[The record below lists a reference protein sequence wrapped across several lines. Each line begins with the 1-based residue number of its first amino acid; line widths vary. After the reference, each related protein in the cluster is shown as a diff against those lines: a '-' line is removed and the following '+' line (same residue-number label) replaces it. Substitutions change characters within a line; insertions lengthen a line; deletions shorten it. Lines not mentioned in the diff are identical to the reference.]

1 MKKMMKKIWACL
13 LACTMI
19 VTMLPGL
26 MVNVKAATSYELR
39 IGDTEVTDENLSGAG
54 WSYDPSTKT
63 LTLDGLNCQKSKVG
77 EGVIHSYRDLNLVL
91 KNKNKIENLASAL
104 SGNWQSG
111 IRVNGKLT
119 ISGSGSLITTGGTG
133 YTSHGISVNSLI
145 INSGTITATG
155 QEAEGSSGIYA
166 RNGVTINGGKLIAQA
181 STSSGG
187 SSRGIEC
194 GGTFTLNGGNV
205 TASADG
211 ATENSYGLQAG
222 STAKFEYGTIHLKG
236 ITAAY
241 KANKISS
248 SSKTYDFSMK
258 KTVTDSD
265 FTFTAPKDLIYD
277 GKEKAATVT
286 GKDGIACGNITV
298 KYYNENGQL
307 MTETPKAV
315 GTYTVKA
322 DISGNDEYNEI
333 SNVTNSK
340 WIFTISYGTATKD
353 MYSTTGISAN
363 GWAKGTVTVRAASGY
378 TIGKTSDLFEE
389 SIGFSTNETERVF
402 YIKDTG
408 TGKVYKGSIDY
419 KLDTKAPVISGIE
432 SATEYQDSA
441 RFTVSDA
448 DSGLA
453 DVKDG
458 ETSLGNSGTY
468 ELTTDGVH
476 TITAVDIAGNSTTQV
491 VKVCAD
497 HKYPNIKYEW
507 NEDNSKCKAS
517 AECTDC
523 GKKVNETVD
532 AKASITKQQSCTD
545 AEITTYTATFTNNIF
560 ATQTTG
566 KQTKGALG
574 HTQNADDGDCTTAVT
589 CKRCDYVFIP
599 AKEHDFSGEWQSDQT
614 GHWKACKNDGCTK
627 VDKKA
632 HTANI
637 TEPTENEDQI
647 CTECGW
653 IIANK
658 LGHLHKR
665 HLEYV
670 KAKEVTCTEDGNK
683 AYYICKEDKKCFAD
697 ENATNELNESDIVIK
712 ASGHDYGDPV
722 YTWSKDH
729 TTCTATIICKKCKDV
744 KAKEEV
750 KTTSEVTKQQ
760 SEKQAE
766 ITTYTAT
773 FTNEAFATQT
783 KEVQT
788 KAVAKPKA
796 DGNKI
801 NVKANKL
808 TLNSKFSIKTGKS
821 IKVRWGKVKG
831 ADGYD
836 VYLSYCGKD
845 KMTLVRSTKS
855 SSVTISKLDKKKI
868 NQKNNVKCYVVAYK
882 IVKGKKQEIGKT
894 NLFHAVG
901 RKNKSETEPKNIRL
915 KKTSYVLATGKTAKI
930 KASIVRKNKKL
941 PVIAH
946 TEKIR
951 YATSNAKVATVS
963 KEGKIT
969 AKKKGTCYVYVY
981 AINGCAKKVKVT
993 VK

>member
-91 KNKNKIENLASAL
+91 KNENKIENLASAL

-248 SSKTYDFSMK
+248 SSKTYDFSKK

-363 GWAKGTVTVRAASGY
+363 GWAKGAVTVRAASGY

-458 ETSLGNSGTY
+458 ETSL
-468 ELTTDGVH
+468 
-476 TITAVDIAGNSTTQV
+476 
-491 VKVCAD
+491 
-497 HKYPNIKYEW
+497 
-507 NEDNSKCKAS
+507 
-517 AECTDC
+517 
-523 GKKVNETVD
+523 VN
-532 AKASITKQQSCTD
+532 
-545 AEITTYTATFTNNIF
+545 N
-560 ATQTTG
+560 
-566 KQTKGALG
+566 LG
-574 HTQNADDGDCTTAVT
+574 L
-589 CKRCDYVFIP
+589 I
-599 AKEHDFSGEWQSDQT
+599 
-614 GHWKACKNDGCTK
+614 
-627 VDKKA
+627 
-632 HTANI
+632 
-637 TEPTENEDQI
+637 EPSV
-647 CTECGW
+647 
-653 IIANK
+653 
-658 LGHLHKR
+658 R
-665 HLEYV
+665 H
-670 KAKEVTCTEDGNK
+670 G
-683 AYYICKEDKKCFAD
+683 
-697 ENATNELNESDIVIK
+697 
-712 ASGHDYGDPV
+712 
-722 YTWSKDH
+722 
-729 TTCTATIICKKCKDV
+729 
-744 KAKEEV
+744 
-750 KTTSEVTKQQ
+750 
-760 SEKQAE
+760 
-766 ITTYTAT
+766 
-773 FTNEAFATQT
+773 
-783 KEVQT
+783 
-788 KAVAKPKA
+788 
-796 DGNKI
+796 
-801 NVKANKL
+801 
-808 TLNSKFSIKTGKS
+808 
-821 IKVRWGKVKG
+821 
-831 ADGYD
+831 
-836 VYLSYCGKD
+836 
-845 KMTLVRSTKS
+845 
-855 SSVTISKLDKKKI
+855 
-868 NQKNNVKCYVVAYK
+868 
-882 IVKGKKQEIGKT
+882 
-894 NLFHAVG
+894 
-901 RKNKSETEPKNIRL
+901 
-915 KKTSYVLATGKTAKI
+915 
-930 KASIVRKNKKL
+930 
-941 PVIAH
+941 
-946 TEKIR
+946 
-951 YATSNAKVATVS
+951 
-963 KEGKIT
+963 
-969 AKKKGTCYVYVY
+969 
-981 AINGCAKKVKVT
+981 
-993 VK
+993 

>member
-26 MVNVKAATSYELR
+26 MVNVKAATSYELW
-39 IGDTEVTDENLSGAG
+39 IGNTEVTDENLSGDG

-63 LTLDGLNCQKSKVG
+63 LTLDGLNCQESKIG

-91 KNKNKIENLASAL
+91 KNENKITNSASAL

-133 YTSHGISVNSLI
+133 YTSHGITVNNLI
-145 INSGTITATG
+145 INSGTITAIG
-155 QEAEGSSGIYA
+155 QEANGSSGIYA
-166 RNGVTINGGKLIAQA
+166 RNGVTINGGKLIAKA

-194 GGTFTLNGGNV
+194 SGTFTLNGGNV

-211 ATENSYGLQAG
+211 ATENSYGLEAG
-222 STAKFEYGTIHLKG
+222 STAEFKYGTIHLKG

-241 KANKISS
+241 KTKGTSS
-248 SSKTYDFSMK
+248 SSISYDFSKK

-265 FTFTAPKDLIYD
+265 FTFTAPNDLIYD

-286 GKDGIACGNITV
+286 GKDGITCGNITV

-315 GTYTVKA
+315 GTYTVKV

-333 SNVTNSK
+333 ANVTNTK
-340 WIFTISYGTATKD
+340 WTFTISYGTATKD
-353 MYSTTGISAN
+353 MYSTAGINAN
-363 GWAKGTVTVRAASGY
+363 GWAKGAVTVRAASDY
-378 TIGKTSDLFEE
+378 TIGKTSDQFEE
-389 SIGFSTNETERVF
+389 SIEFSTNETERVF
-402 YIKDTG
+402 YIKDTS

-419 KLDTKAPVISGIE
+419 KLDTKVPVISGIE
-432 SATEYQDSA
+432 SATKYQDSV

-476 TITAVDIAGNSTTQV
+476 TITAVDVAGNSITKE

-497 HKYPNIKYEW
+497 HKYSNITYEW
-507 NEDNSKCKAS
+507 NENNSKCKAS
-517 AECTDC
+517 AVCTDC

-545 AEITTYTATFTNNIF
+545 AEITTYTATFTN
-560 ATQTTG
+560 
-566 KQTKGALG
+566 
-574 HTQNADDGDCTTAVT
+574 
-589 CKRCDYVFIP
+589 
-599 AKEHDFSGEWQSDQT
+599 
-614 GHWKACKNDGCTK
+614 
-627 VDKKA
+627 
-632 HTANI
+632 
-637 TEPTENEDQI
+637 
-647 CTECGW
+647 
-653 IIANK
+653 
-658 LGHLHKR
+658 
-665 HLEYV
+665 
-670 KAKEVTCTEDGNK
+670 
-683 AYYICKEDKKCFAD
+683 
-697 ENATNELNESDIVIK
+697 
-712 ASGHDYGDPV
+712 
-722 YTWSKDH
+722 
-729 TTCTATIICKKCKDV
+729 
-744 KAKEEV
+744 
-750 KTTSEVTKQQ
+750 
-760 SEKQAE
+760 
-766 ITTYTAT
+766 
-773 FTNEAFATQT
+773 EAFATQT

-801 NVKANKL
+801 NIKANKL

-930 KASIVRKNKKL
+930 KASIVKKNKKL

>member
-26 MVNVKAATSYELR
+26 MVNVKAATSYELW
-39 IGDTEVTDENLSGAG
+39 IGNTEVTDENLSGDG

-63 LTLDGLNCQKSKVG
+63 LTLDGLNCQESKIG

-91 KNKNKIENLASAL
+91 KNENKITNSASAL

-133 YTSHGISVNSLI
+133 YTSHGITVNNLI
-145 INSGTITATG
+145 INSGTITAIG
-155 QEAEGSSGIYA
+155 QEANGSSGIYA
-166 RNGVTINGGKLIAQA
+166 RNGVTINGGKLIAKA

-194 GGTFTLNGGNV
+194 SGTFTLNGGNV

-211 ATENSYGLQAG
+211 ATENSYGLEAG
-222 STAKFEYGTIHLKG
+222 STAEFKYGTIHLKG

-241 KANKISS
+241 KTKGTSS
-248 SSKTYDFSMK
+248 SSISYDFSKK

-265 FTFTAPKDLIYD
+265 FTFTAPNDLIYD

-286 GKDGIACGNITV
+286 GKDGITCGNITV

-315 GTYTVKA
+315 GTYTVKV

-333 SNVTNSK
+333 ANVTNTK
-340 WIFTISYGTATKD
+340 WTFTISYGTATKD
-353 MYSTTGISAN
+353 MYSTAGINAN
-363 GWAKGTVTVRAASGY
+363 GWAKGAVTVRAASDY
-378 TIGKTSDLFEE
+378 TIGKTSDQFEE
-389 SIGFSTNETERVF
+389 SIEFSINETERVF
-402 YIKDTG
+402 YIKDIS

-419 KLDTKAPVISGIE
+419 KLDTKVPVISGIE
-432 SATEYQDSA
+432 SATKYQDSV

-476 TITAVDIAGNSTTQV
+476 TITAVDVAGNSITKE

-497 HKYPNIKYEW
+497 HKYSNITYEW
-507 NEDNSKCKAS
+507 NENNSKCKAS
-517 AECTDC
+517 AVCTDC

-545 AEITTYTATFTNNIF
+545 AEITTYTATFTN
-560 ATQTTG
+560 
-566 KQTKGALG
+566 
-574 HTQNADDGDCTTAVT
+574 
-589 CKRCDYVFIP
+589 
-599 AKEHDFSGEWQSDQT
+599 
-614 GHWKACKNDGCTK
+614 
-627 VDKKA
+627 
-632 HTANI
+632 
-637 TEPTENEDQI
+637 
-647 CTECGW
+647 
-653 IIANK
+653 
-658 LGHLHKR
+658 
-665 HLEYV
+665 
-670 KAKEVTCTEDGNK
+670 
-683 AYYICKEDKKCFAD
+683 
-697 ENATNELNESDIVIK
+697 
-712 ASGHDYGDPV
+712 
-722 YTWSKDH
+722 
-729 TTCTATIICKKCKDV
+729 
-744 KAKEEV
+744 
-750 KTTSEVTKQQ
+750 
-760 SEKQAE
+760 
-766 ITTYTAT
+766 
-773 FTNEAFATQT
+773 EAFATQT

-801 NVKANKL
+801 NIKANKL

-821 IKVRWGKVKG
+821 IKVSWGKVKG

-868 NQKNNVKCYVVAYK
+868 NQKNNVRCYVVAYK

-930 KASIVRKNKKL
+930 KASIVKKNKKL

>member
-1 MKKMMKKIWACL
+1 MSESKI
-13 LACTMI
+13 
-19 VTMLPGL
+19 
-26 MVNVKAATSYELR
+26 
-39 IGDTEVTDENLSGAG
+39 
-54 WSYDPSTKT
+54 
-63 LTLDGLNCQKSKVG
+63 G

-91 KNKNKIENLASAL
+91 KNENKITNSASAL

-133 YTSHGISVNSLI
+133 YTSHGITVNNLI
-145 INSGTITATG
+145 INSGTITAIG
-155 QEAEGSSGIYA
+155 QEANGSSGIYA
-166 RNGVTINGGKLIAQA
+166 RNGVTINGRKLIAKA

-194 GGTFTLNGGNV
+194 SGTFTLNGGNV

-211 ATENSYGLQAG
+211 ATENSYGLEAG
-222 STAKFEYGTIHLKG
+222 STAEFKYGTIHLKG

-241 KANKISS
+241 KTKRTSS
-248 SSKTYDFSMK
+248 SSIRYDFSKK

-265 FTFTAPKDLIYD
+265 FTFTAPNDLIYD

-286 GKDGIACGNITV
+286 GKDGITCGNITV

-315 GTYTVKA
+315 GTYTVKV

-333 SNVTNSK
+333 ANVTNTK
-340 WIFTISYGTATKD
+340 WTFTISYGTATKD
-353 MYSTTGISAN
+353 MYSTASINAN
-363 GWAKGTVTVRAASGY
+363 GWAKGAVTVRAASDY
-378 TIGKTSDLFEE
+378 TIGKTSDQFEE
-389 SIGFSTNETERVF
+389 SIEFSINETERVF
-402 YIKDTG
+402 YIKDIS

-419 KLDTKAPVISGIE
+419 KLDTKVPVISGIE
-432 SATEYQDSA
+432 SATKYQDSV

-476 TITAVDIAGNSTTQV
+476 TITAVDVAGNSTTKE

-497 HKYPNIKYEW
+497 HKYSNITYEW
-507 NEDNSKCKAS
+507 NENNSKCKAS
-517 AECTDC
+517 AVCTDC

-545 AEITTYTATFTNNIF
+545 AEITTYTATFTN
-560 ATQTTG
+560 
-566 KQTKGALG
+566 
-574 HTQNADDGDCTTAVT
+574 
-589 CKRCDYVFIP
+589 
-599 AKEHDFSGEWQSDQT
+599 
-614 GHWKACKNDGCTK
+614 
-627 VDKKA
+627 
-632 HTANI
+632 
-637 TEPTENEDQI
+637 
-647 CTECGW
+647 
-653 IIANK
+653 
-658 LGHLHKR
+658 
-665 HLEYV
+665 
-670 KAKEVTCTEDGNK
+670 
-683 AYYICKEDKKCFAD
+683 
-697 ENATNELNESDIVIK
+697 
-712 ASGHDYGDPV
+712 
-722 YTWSKDH
+722 
-729 TTCTATIICKKCKDV
+729 
-744 KAKEEV
+744 
-750 KTTSEVTKQQ
+750 
-760 SEKQAE
+760 
-766 ITTYTAT
+766 
-773 FTNEAFATQT
+773 EAFATQT

-801 NVKANKL
+801 NIKANKL

-821 IKVRWGKVKG
+821 IKVSWGKVKG

-868 NQKNNVKCYVVAYK
+868 NQKNNVRCYVVAYK

-930 KASIVRKNKKL
+930 KASIVKKNKKL

>member
-1 MKKMMKKIWACL
+1 M
-13 LACTMI
+13 
-19 VTMLPGL
+19 
-26 MVNVKAATSYELR
+26 
-39 IGDTEVTDENLSGAG
+39 
-54 WSYDPSTKT
+54 
-63 LTLDGLNCQKSKVG
+63 
-77 EGVIHSYRDLNLVL
+77 
-91 KNKNKIENLASAL
+91 
-104 SGNWQSG
+104 
-111 IRVNGKLT
+111 
-119 ISGSGSLITTGGTG
+119 
-133 YTSHGISVNSLI
+133 
-145 INSGTITATG
+145 
-155 QEAEGSSGIYA
+155 
-166 RNGVTINGGKLIAQA
+166 
-181 STSSGG
+181 
-187 SSRGIEC
+187 
-194 GGTFTLNGGNV
+194 

-211 ATENSYGLQAG
+211 ATENSYGLEAG
-222 STAKFEYGTIHLKG
+222 STAEFKYGTIHLKG

-241 KANKISS
+241 KTKGTSS
-248 SSKTYDFSMK
+248 SSISYDFSKK

-265 FTFTAPKDLIYD
+265 FTFTAPNDLIYD

-286 GKDGIACGNITV
+286 GKDGITCGNITV

-315 GTYTVKA
+315 GTYTVKV

-333 SNVTNSK
+333 ANVTNTK
-340 WIFTISYGTATKD
+340 WTFTISYGTATKD
-353 MYSTTGISAN
+353 MYSTTGINAN
-363 GWAKGTVTVRAASGY
+363 GWAKGAVTVRAVSGY
-378 TIGKTSDLFEE
+378 TIGKTSDQFEE
-389 SIGFSTNETERVF
+389 SIEFSTNETERVF
-402 YIKDTG
+402 YIKDTS

-419 KLDTKAPVISGIE
+419 KLDTKVPVISGIE
-432 SATEYQDSA
+432 SATKYQDSV

-476 TITAVDIAGNSTTQV
+476 TITAVDVAGNSITKE

-497 HKYPNIKYEW
+497 HKYSNITYEW
-507 NEDNSKCKAS
+507 NENNSKCKAS
-517 AECTDC
+517 AVCTDC

-545 AEITTYTATFTNNIF
+545 AEITTYTATFTN
-560 ATQTTG
+560 
-566 KQTKGALG
+566 
-574 HTQNADDGDCTTAVT
+574 
-589 CKRCDYVFIP
+589 
-599 AKEHDFSGEWQSDQT
+599 
-614 GHWKACKNDGCTK
+614 
-627 VDKKA
+627 
-632 HTANI
+632 
-637 TEPTENEDQI
+637 
-647 CTECGW
+647 
-653 IIANK
+653 
-658 LGHLHKR
+658 
-665 HLEYV
+665 
-670 KAKEVTCTEDGNK
+670 
-683 AYYICKEDKKCFAD
+683 
-697 ENATNELNESDIVIK
+697 
-712 ASGHDYGDPV
+712 
-722 YTWSKDH
+722 
-729 TTCTATIICKKCKDV
+729 
-744 KAKEEV
+744 
-750 KTTSEVTKQQ
+750 
-760 SEKQAE
+760 
-766 ITTYTAT
+766 
-773 FTNEAFATQT
+773 EAFATQT

-801 NVKANKL
+801 NIKANKL

-821 IKVRWGKVKG
+821 IKVSWGKVKG

-930 KASIVRKNKKL
+930 KASIVKKNKKL

>member
-26 MVNVKAATSYELR
+26 MVNVKAATSYELW
-39 IGDTEVTDENLSGAG
+39 IGNTEVTDENLSGDG

-63 LTLDGLNCQKSKVG
+63 LTLDGLNCQESKIG

-91 KNKNKIENLASAL
+91 KNENKITNSTSAL

-133 YTSHGISVNSLI
+133 YTSHGITVNNLI
-145 INSGTITATG
+145 INSGTITAIG
-155 QEAEGSSGIYA
+155 QEANGSSGIYA
-166 RNGVTINGGKLIAQA
+166 RNGVTINGGKLIAKA

-194 GGTFTLNGGNV
+194 SGTFTLNGGNV

-211 ATENSYGLQAG
+211 ATENSYGLEAG
-222 STAKFEYGTIHLKG
+222 STAEFKYGTIHLKG

-241 KANKISS
+241 KTKGTSS
-248 SSKTYDFSMK
+248 SSISYDFSKK

-265 FTFTAPKDLIYD
+265 FTFTAPNDLIYD

-286 GKDGIACGNITV
+286 GKDGITCGNITV

-315 GTYTVKA
+315 GTYTVKV

-333 SNVTNSK
+333 ANVTNTK
-340 WIFTISYGTATKD
+340 WTFTISYGTATKD
-353 MYSTTGISAN
+353 MYSTAGINAN
-363 GWAKGTVTVRAASGY
+363 GWAKGAVTVRAASDY
-378 TIGKTSDLFEE
+378 TIGKTSDQFEE
-389 SIGFSTNETERVF
+389 SIEFSINETERVF
-402 YIKDTG
+402 YIKDIS

-419 KLDTKAPVISGIE
+419 KLDTKVPVISGIE
-432 SATEYQDSA
+432 SATKYQDSV

-476 TITAVDIAGNSTTQV
+476 TITAVDVAGNSTTKE

-497 HKYPNIKYEW
+497 HKYSNITYEW
-507 NEDNSKCKAS
+507 NENNSKCKAS
-517 AECTDC
+517 AVCTDC
-523 GKKVNETVD
+523 GEKVNETVD

-545 AEITTYTATFTNNIF
+545 
-560 ATQTTG
+560 
-566 KQTKGALG
+566 
-574 HTQNADDGDCTTAVT
+574 
-589 CKRCDYVFIP
+589 
-599 AKEHDFSGEWQSDQT
+599 
-614 GHWKACKNDGCTK
+614 
-627 VDKKA
+627 
-632 HTANI
+632 
-637 TEPTENEDQI
+637 
-647 CTECGW
+647 
-653 IIANK
+653 
-658 LGHLHKR
+658 
-665 HLEYV
+665 
-670 KAKEVTCTEDGNK
+670 
-683 AYYICKEDKKCFAD
+683 
-697 ENATNELNESDIVIK
+697 
-712 ASGHDYGDPV
+712 
-722 YTWSKDH
+722 
-729 TTCTATIICKKCKDV
+729 
-744 KAKEEV
+744 
-750 KTTSEVTKQQ
+750 
-760 SEKQAE
+760 AE

-801 NVKANKL
+801 NIKANKL

-821 IKVRWGKVKG
+821 IKVSWGKVKG

-930 KASIVRKNKKL
+930 KASIVKKNKKL

>member
-26 MVNVKAATSYELR
+26 MVNVKAATSYELW
-39 IGDTEVTDENLSGAG
+39 IGNTEVTDENLSGDG

-63 LTLDGLNCQKSKVG
+63 LTLDGLNCQESKIG

-91 KNKNKIENLASAL
+91 KNENKITNSTSAL

-133 YTSHGISVNSLI
+133 YTSHGITVNNLI
-145 INSGTITATG
+145 INSGTITAIG
-155 QEAEGSSGIYA
+155 QEANGSSGIYA
-166 RNGVTINGGKLIAQA
+166 RNGVTINGGKLIAKA

-194 GGTFTLNGGNV
+194 SGTFTLNGGNV

-211 ATENSYGLQAG
+211 ATENSYGLEAG
-222 STAKFEYGTIHLKG
+222 STAEFKYGTIHLKG

-241 KANKISS
+241 KTKGTSS
-248 SSKTYDFSMK
+248 SSISYDFSKK

-265 FTFTAPKDLIYD
+265 FTFTAPNDLIYD

-286 GKDGIACGNITV
+286 GKDGITCGNITV

-315 GTYTVKA
+315 GTYTVKV

-333 SNVTNSK
+333 ANVTNTK
-340 WIFTISYGTATKD
+340 WTFTISYGTATKD
-353 MYSTTGISAN
+353 MYSTTGINAN
-363 GWAKGTVTVRAASGY
+363 GWAKGAVTVRAASDY
-378 TIGKTSDLFEE
+378 TIGKTSDQFEE
-389 SIGFSTNETERVF
+389 SIEFSINETERVF
-402 YIKDTG
+402 YIKDTS

-419 KLDTKAPVISGIE
+419 KLDTKVPVISGIE
-432 SATEYQDSA
+432 SATKYQDSV

-476 TITAVDIAGNSTTQV
+476 TITAVDVAGNSTTKE
-491 VKVCAD
+491 VKMCAD
-497 HKYPNIKYEW
+497 HKYSNITYEW
-507 NEDNSKCKAS
+507 NENNSKCKAS
-517 AECTDC
+517 AVCTDC

-545 AEITTYTATFTNNIF
+545 AEITTYTATFTN
-560 ATQTTG
+560 
-566 KQTKGALG
+566 
-574 HTQNADDGDCTTAVT
+574 
-589 CKRCDYVFIP
+589 
-599 AKEHDFSGEWQSDQT
+599 
-614 GHWKACKNDGCTK
+614 
-627 VDKKA
+627 
-632 HTANI
+632 
-637 TEPTENEDQI
+637 
-647 CTECGW
+647 
-653 IIANK
+653 
-658 LGHLHKR
+658 
-665 HLEYV
+665 
-670 KAKEVTCTEDGNK
+670 
-683 AYYICKEDKKCFAD
+683 
-697 ENATNELNESDIVIK
+697 
-712 ASGHDYGDPV
+712 
-722 YTWSKDH
+722 
-729 TTCTATIICKKCKDV
+729 
-744 KAKEEV
+744 
-750 KTTSEVTKQQ
+750 
-760 SEKQAE
+760 
-766 ITTYTAT
+766 
-773 FTNEAFATQT
+773 EAFATQT

-801 NVKANKL
+801 NIKANKL

-821 IKVRWGKVKG
+821 IKVSWGKVKG

-868 NQKNNVKCYVVAYK
+868 NQKNNVRCYVVAYK

-901 RKNKSETEPKNIRL
+901 RKNKICYIQCESSDGIQR
-915 KKTSYVLATGKTAKI
+915 
-930 KASIVRKNKKL
+930 RKD
-941 PVIAH
+941 H
-946 TEKIR
+946 
-951 YATSNAKVATVS
+951 S
-963 KEGKIT
+963 KEKRNMLCI
-969 AKKKGTCYVYVY
+969 C
-981 AINGCAKKVKVT
+981 ICN
-993 VK
+993 

>member
-26 MVNVKAATSYELR
+26 MVNVKAATSYELW
-39 IGDTEVTDENLSGAG
+39 IGNTEVTDENLSGDG

-63 LTLDGLNCQKSKVG
+63 LTLDGLNCQESKIG

-91 KNKNKIENLASAL
+91 KNENKITNSASAL

-133 YTSHGISVNSLI
+133 YTSHGITVNNLI
-145 INSGTITATG
+145 INSGTITAIG
-155 QEAEGSSGIYA
+155 QEANGSSGIYA
-166 RNGVTINGGKLIAQA
+166 RNGVTINGGKLIAKA

-194 GGTFTLNGGNV
+194 SGTFTLNGGNV

-211 ATENSYGLQAG
+211 ATENSYGLEAG
-222 STAKFEYGTIHLKG
+222 STAEFKYGTIHLKG

-241 KANKISS
+241 KTKGTSS
-248 SSKTYDFSMK
+248 SSISYDFSKK

-265 FTFTAPKDLIYD
+265 FTFTAPNDLIYD

-286 GKDGIACGNITV
+286 GKDGITCGNITV

-315 GTYTVKA
+315 GTYTVKV

-333 SNVTNSK
+333 ANVTNTK
-340 WIFTISYGTATKD
+340 WTFTISYGTATKD
-353 MYSTTGISAN
+353 MYSTTGINAN
-363 GWAKGTVTVRAASGY
+363 GWAKGAVTVRAVSGY
-378 TIGKTSDLFEE
+378 TIGKTSDQFEE
-389 SIGFSTNETERVF
+389 SIEFSTNETERVF
-402 YIKDTG
+402 YIKDTS

-419 KLDTKAPVISGIE
+419 KLDTKVPVISGIE
-432 SATEYQDSA
+432 SATKYQDSV

-476 TITAVDIAGNSTTQV
+476 TITAVDVAGNSITKE

-497 HKYPNIKYEW
+497 HKYSNITYEW
-507 NEDNSKCKAS
+507 NENNSKCKAS
-517 AECTDC
+517 AVCTDC

-545 AEITTYTATFTNNIF
+545 AEITTYTATFTN
-560 ATQTTG
+560 
-566 KQTKGALG
+566 
-574 HTQNADDGDCTTAVT
+574 
-589 CKRCDYVFIP
+589 
-599 AKEHDFSGEWQSDQT
+599 
-614 GHWKACKNDGCTK
+614 
-627 VDKKA
+627 
-632 HTANI
+632 
-637 TEPTENEDQI
+637 
-647 CTECGW
+647 
-653 IIANK
+653 
-658 LGHLHKR
+658 
-665 HLEYV
+665 
-670 KAKEVTCTEDGNK
+670 
-683 AYYICKEDKKCFAD
+683 
-697 ENATNELNESDIVIK
+697 
-712 ASGHDYGDPV
+712 
-722 YTWSKDH
+722 
-729 TTCTATIICKKCKDV
+729 
-744 KAKEEV
+744 
-750 KTTSEVTKQQ
+750 
-760 SEKQAE
+760 
-766 ITTYTAT
+766 
-773 FTNEAFATQT
+773 EAFATQT

-801 NVKANKL
+801 NIKANKL

-930 KASIVRKNKKL
+930 KASIVKKNKKL

>member
-26 MVNVKAATSYELR
+26 MVNVKAATSYELW
-39 IGDTEVTDENLSGAG
+39 IGNTEVTDENLSGDG

-63 LTLDGLNCQKSKVG
+63 LTLDGLNCQESKIG

-91 KNKNKIENLASAL
+91 KNENKITNSASAL

-133 YTSHGISVNSLI
+133 YTSHGITVNNLI
-145 INSGTITATG
+145 INSGTITAIG
-155 QEAEGSSGIYA
+155 QEANGSSGIYA
-166 RNGVTINGGKLIAQA
+166 RNGVTINGGKLIAKA

-194 GGTFTLNGGNV
+194 SGTFTLNGGNV

-211 ATENSYGLQAG
+211 ATENSYGLEAG
-222 STAKFEYGTIHLKG
+222 STAEFKYGTIHLKG

-241 KANKISS
+241 KTKGTSS
-248 SSKTYDFSMK
+248 SSISYDFSKK

-265 FTFTAPKDLIYD
+265 FTFTAPNDLIYD

-286 GKDGIACGNITV
+286 GKDGITCGNITV

-315 GTYTVKA
+315 GTYTVKV

-333 SNVTNSK
+333 ANVTNTK
-340 WIFTISYGTATKD
+340 WTFTISYGTATKD
-353 MYSTTGISAN
+353 MYSTTGINAN
-363 GWAKGTVTVRAASGY
+363 GWAKGAVTVRAVSGY
-378 TIGKTSDLFEE
+378 TIGKTSDQFEE
-389 SIGFSTNETERVF
+389 SIEFSTNETERVF
-402 YIKDTG
+402 YIKDTS

-419 KLDTKAPVISGIE
+419 KLDTKVPVISGIE
-432 SATEYQDSA
+432 SATKYQDSV

-476 TITAVDIAGNSTTQV
+476 TITAVDVAGNSITKE

-497 HKYPNIKYEW
+497 HKYSNITYEW
-507 NEDNSKCKAS
+507 NENNSKCKAS
-517 AECTDC
+517 AVCTDC

-545 AEITTYTATFTNNIF
+545 AEITTYTATFTN
-560 ATQTTG
+560 
-566 KQTKGALG
+566 
-574 HTQNADDGDCTTAVT
+574 
-589 CKRCDYVFIP
+589 
-599 AKEHDFSGEWQSDQT
+599 
-614 GHWKACKNDGCTK
+614 
-627 VDKKA
+627 
-632 HTANI
+632 
-637 TEPTENEDQI
+637 
-647 CTECGW
+647 
-653 IIANK
+653 
-658 LGHLHKR
+658 
-665 HLEYV
+665 
-670 KAKEVTCTEDGNK
+670 
-683 AYYICKEDKKCFAD
+683 
-697 ENATNELNESDIVIK
+697 
-712 ASGHDYGDPV
+712 
-722 YTWSKDH
+722 
-729 TTCTATIICKKCKDV
+729 
-744 KAKEEV
+744 
-750 KTTSEVTKQQ
+750 
-760 SEKQAE
+760 
-766 ITTYTAT
+766 
-773 FTNEAFATQT
+773 EAFSTQT

-801 NVKANKL
+801 NIKANKL

-821 IKVRWGKVKG
+821 IKVSWGKVKG

-930 KASIVRKNKKL
+930 KASIVKKNKKL

>member
-26 MVNVKAATSYELR
+26 MVNVKAATSYELW
-39 IGDTEVTDENLSGAG
+39 IGNTEVTDENLSGDG

-63 LTLDGLNCQKSKVG
+63 LTLDGLNCQESKIG

-91 KNKNKIENLASAL
+91 KNENKITNSASAL

-133 YTSHGISVNSLI
+133 YTSHGITVNNLI
-145 INSGTITATG
+145 INSGTITAIG
-155 QEAEGSSGIYA
+155 QEANGSSGIYA
-166 RNGVTINGGKLIAQA
+166 RNGVTINGGKLIAKA

-194 GGTFTLNGGNV
+194 SGTFTLNGGNV

-211 ATENSYGLQAG
+211 ATENSYGLEAG
-222 STAKFEYGTIHLKG
+222 STAEFKYGTIHLKG

-241 KANKISS
+241 KTKGTSS
-248 SSKTYDFSMK
+248 SSISYDFSKK

-265 FTFTAPKDLIYD
+265 FTFTAPNDLIYD

-286 GKDGIACGNITV
+286 GKDGITCGNITV

-315 GTYTVKA
+315 GTYTVKV

-333 SNVTNSK
+333 ANVTNTK
-340 WIFTISYGTATKD
+340 WTFTISYGTATKD
-353 MYSTTGISAN
+353 MYSTAGINAN
-363 GWAKGTVTVRAASGY
+363 GWAKGAVTVRAASDY
-378 TIGKTSDLFEE
+378 TIGKTSDQFEE
-389 SIGFSTNETERVF
+389 SIEFSINETERVF
-402 YIKDTG
+402 YIKDIS

-419 KLDTKAPVISGIE
+419 KLDTKVPVISGIE
-432 SATEYQDSA
+432 SATKYQDSV

-476 TITAVDIAGNSTTQV
+476 TITAVDVAGNSITKE

-497 HKYPNIKYEW
+497 HKYSNITYEW
-507 NEDNSKCKAS
+507 NENNSKCKAS
-517 AECTDC
+517 AVCTDC

-545 AEITTYTATFTNNIF
+545 AEITTYTATFTN
-560 ATQTTG
+560 
-566 KQTKGALG
+566 
-574 HTQNADDGDCTTAVT
+574 
-589 CKRCDYVFIP
+589 
-599 AKEHDFSGEWQSDQT
+599 
-614 GHWKACKNDGCTK
+614 
-627 VDKKA
+627 
-632 HTANI
+632 
-637 TEPTENEDQI
+637 
-647 CTECGW
+647 
-653 IIANK
+653 
-658 LGHLHKR
+658 
-665 HLEYV
+665 
-670 KAKEVTCTEDGNK
+670 
-683 AYYICKEDKKCFAD
+683 
-697 ENATNELNESDIVIK
+697 
-712 ASGHDYGDPV
+712 
-722 YTWSKDH
+722 
-729 TTCTATIICKKCKDV
+729 
-744 KAKEEV
+744 
-750 KTTSEVTKQQ
+750 
-760 SEKQAE
+760 
-766 ITTYTAT
+766 
-773 FTNEAFATQT
+773 EAFATQT

-801 NVKANKL
+801 NIKANKL

-930 KASIVRKNKKL
+930 KASIVKKNKKL

-981 AINGCAKKVKVT
+981 VYAINGCAKKVKVT

>member
-1 MKKMMKKIWACL
+1 
-13 LACTMI
+13 MI

-91 KNKNKIENLASAL
+91 KNENKIENLASAL

-248 SSKTYDFSMK
+248 SSKTYDFSKK

-265 FTFTAPKDLIYD
+265 FTFTAPNDLIYD

-363 GWAKGTVTVRAASGY
+363 GWAKGAVTVRAASGY

-599 AKEHDFSGEWQSDQT
+599 AKEHDFSGEWKSDQT
-614 GHWKACKNDGCTK
+614 GHWKVCKNDGCTK

-670 KAKEVTCTEDGNK
+670 KAKEVTCTEDGNTGDT
-683 AYYICKEDKKCFAD
+683 YCKSCGTKIKDGK
-697 ENATNELNESDIVIK
+697 VIK
-712 ASGHDYGDPV
+712 ALGHKFTKYVSDNNATTTKDGTKTARCDNGCGTKNTV
-722 YTWSKDH
+722 VDKGSKK
-729 TTCTATIICKKCKDV
+729 TNPSQSPKIKIGQKLQNSVGVRCAITGKNTAECIGYVGKKNSVTIPPSLKYMG
-744 KAKEEV
+744 
-750 KTTSEVTKQQ
+750 VTYQ
-760 SEKQAE
+760 
-766 ITTYTAT
+766 IT
-773 FTNEAFATQT
+773 
-783 KEVQT
+783 
-788 KAVAKPKA
+788 
-796 DGNKI
+796 
-801 NVKANKL
+801 
-808 TLNSKFSIKTGKS
+808 SIKTKAFSGNKNLRS
-821 IKVRWGKVKG
+821 IVIPSSIRTIGSQAFFNCKNLRNITIKTP
-831 ADGYD
+831 
-836 VYLSYCGKD
+836 YLS
-845 KMTLVRSTKS
+845 
-855 SSVTISKLDKKKI
+855 
-868 NQKNNVKCYVVAYK
+868 
-882 IVKGKKQEIGKT
+882 
-894 NLFHAVG
+894 
-901 RKNKSETEPKNIRL
+901 
-915 KKTSYVLATGKTAKI
+915 KKTVGAKAFKGIHAKAKI
-930 KASIVRKNKKL
+930 KVPKKQKKAYQKL
-941 PVIAH
+941 L
-946 TEKIR
+946 K
-951 YATSNAKVATVS
+951 AKGA
-963 KEGKIT
+963 G
-969 AKKKGTCYVYVY
+969 
-981 AINGCAKKVKVT
+981 KKVTIK
-993 VK
+993 

>member
-26 MVNVKAATSYELR
+26 MVNVKAATSYEFW
-39 IGDTEVTDENLSGAG
+39 IGNTEVTDENLSGDG

-63 LTLDGLNCQKSKVG
+63 LTLDGLNCQESKIG

-91 KNKNKIENLASAL
+91 KNENKITNSASAL

-133 YTSHGISVNSLI
+133 YTSHGITVNNLI
-145 INSGTITATG
+145 INSGTITAIG
-155 QEAEGSSGIYA
+155 QEANGSSGIYA
-166 RNGVTINGGKLIAQA
+166 RNGVTINGGKLIAKA

-194 GGTFTLNGGNV
+194 SGTFTLNGGNV

-211 ATENSYGLQAG
+211 ATENSYGLEAG
-222 STAKFEYGTIHLKG
+222 STAEFKYGTIHLKG

-241 KANKISS
+241 KTKGTSS
-248 SSKTYDFSMK
+248 SSISYDFSKK

-265 FTFTAPKDLIYD
+265 FTFTAPNDLIYD

-286 GKDGIACGNITV
+286 GKDGITCGNITV

-315 GTYTVKA
+315 GTYTVKV

-333 SNVTNSK
+333 ANVTNTK
-340 WIFTISYGTATKD
+340 WTFTISYGTATKD
-353 MYSTTGISAN
+353 MYSTAGINAN
-363 GWAKGTVTVRAASGY
+363 GWAKGAVTVRAASDY
-378 TIGKTSDLFEE
+378 TIGKTSDQFEE
-389 SIGFSTNETERVF
+389 SIEFSTNETERVF
-402 YIKDTG
+402 YIKDTS

-419 KLDTKAPVISGIE
+419 KLDTKVPVISGIE
-432 SATEYQDSA
+432 SATKYQDSV

-476 TITAVDIAGNSTTQV
+476 TITAVDVAGNSITKE

-497 HKYPNIKYEW
+497 HKYSNITYEW
-507 NEDNSKCKAS
+507 NENNSKCKAS
-517 AECTDC
+517 AVCTDC

-545 AEITTYTATFTNNIF
+545 AEITTYTATFTN
-560 ATQTTG
+560 
-566 KQTKGALG
+566 
-574 HTQNADDGDCTTAVT
+574 
-589 CKRCDYVFIP
+589 
-599 AKEHDFSGEWQSDQT
+599 
-614 GHWKACKNDGCTK
+614 
-627 VDKKA
+627 
-632 HTANI
+632 
-637 TEPTENEDQI
+637 
-647 CTECGW
+647 
-653 IIANK
+653 
-658 LGHLHKR
+658 
-665 HLEYV
+665 
-670 KAKEVTCTEDGNK
+670 
-683 AYYICKEDKKCFAD
+683 
-697 ENATNELNESDIVIK
+697 
-712 ASGHDYGDPV
+712 
-722 YTWSKDH
+722 
-729 TTCTATIICKKCKDV
+729 
-744 KAKEEV
+744 
-750 KTTSEVTKQQ
+750 
-760 SEKQAE
+760 
-766 ITTYTAT
+766 
-773 FTNEAFATQT
+773 EAFATQT

-801 NVKANKL
+801 NIKANKL

-930 KASIVRKNKKL
+930 KASIVKKNKKL

>member
-26 MVNVKAATSYELR
+26 MVNVKAATSYELW
-39 IGDTEVTDENLSGAG
+39 IGNTEVTDENLSGDG

-63 LTLDGLNCQKSKVG
+63 LTLDGLNCQESKIG

-91 KNKNKIENLASAL
+91 KNENKITNSASAL

-133 YTSHGISVNSLI
+133 YTSHGITVNNLI
-145 INSGTITATG
+145 INSGTITAIG
-155 QEAEGSSGIYA
+155 QEANGSSGIYA
-166 RNGVTINGGKLIAQA
+166 RNGVTINGGKLIAKA

-187 SSRGIEC
+187 ASRGIEC
-194 GGTFTLNGGNV
+194 SGTFTLNGGNV

-211 ATENSYGLQAG
+211 ATENSYGLEAG
-222 STAKFEYGTIHLKG
+222 STAEFKYGTIHLKG

-241 KANKISS
+241 KTKGTSS
-248 SSKTYDFSMK
+248 SSISYDFSKK

-265 FTFTAPKDLIYD
+265 FTFTAPNDLIYD

-286 GKDGIACGNITV
+286 GKDGITCGNITV

-307 MTETPKAV
+307 MTETPKVV
-315 GTYTVKA
+315 GTYTVKV

-333 SNVTNSK
+333 ANVTNTK
-340 WIFTISYGTATKD
+340 WTFTISYGTATKD
-353 MYSTTGISAN
+353 MYSTAGINAN
-363 GWAKGTVTVRAASGY
+363 GWAKGAVTVRAASDY
-378 TIGKTSDLFEE
+378 TIGKTSDQFEE
-389 SIGFSTNETERVF
+389 SIEFSINETERVF
-402 YIKDTG
+402 YIKDIS

-419 KLDTKAPVISGIE
+419 KLDTKVPVISGIE
-432 SATEYQDSA
+432 SATKYQDSV

-476 TITAVDIAGNSTTQV
+476 TITAVDVAGNSITKE

-497 HKYPNIKYEW
+497 HKYSNITYEW
-507 NEDNSKCKAS
+507 NENNSKCKAS
-517 AECTDC
+517 AVCTDC

-545 AEITTYTATFTNNIF
+545 AEITTYTATFTN
-560 ATQTTG
+560 
-566 KQTKGALG
+566 
-574 HTQNADDGDCTTAVT
+574 
-589 CKRCDYVFIP
+589 
-599 AKEHDFSGEWQSDQT
+599 
-614 GHWKACKNDGCTK
+614 
-627 VDKKA
+627 
-632 HTANI
+632 
-637 TEPTENEDQI
+637 
-647 CTECGW
+647 
-653 IIANK
+653 
-658 LGHLHKR
+658 
-665 HLEYV
+665 
-670 KAKEVTCTEDGNK
+670 
-683 AYYICKEDKKCFAD
+683 
-697 ENATNELNESDIVIK
+697 
-712 ASGHDYGDPV
+712 
-722 YTWSKDH
+722 
-729 TTCTATIICKKCKDV
+729 
-744 KAKEEV
+744 
-750 KTTSEVTKQQ
+750 
-760 SEKQAE
+760 
-766 ITTYTAT
+766 
-773 FTNEAFATQT
+773 EAFATQT

-801 NVKANKL
+801 NIKANKL

-821 IKVRWGKVKG
+821 IKVSWGKVKG

-855 SSVTISKLDKKKI
+855 SSVTISKLGKKKI
-868 NQKNNVKCYVVAYK
+868 NQKNNVRCYVVAYK

-930 KASIVRKNKKL
+930 KASIVKKNKKL

>member
-26 MVNVKAATSYELR
+26 MVNVKAATSYELW
-39 IGDTEVTDENLSGAG
+39 IGNTEVTDENLSGDG

-63 LTLDGLNCQKSKVG
+63 LTLDGLNCQESKIG

-91 KNKNKIENLASAL
+91 KNENKITNSTSAL

-133 YTSHGISVNSLI
+133 YTSHGITVNNLI
-145 INSGTITATG
+145 INSGTITAIG
-155 QEAEGSSGIYA
+155 QEANGSSGIYA
-166 RNGVTINGGKLIAQA
+166 RNGVTINGGKLIAKA

-194 GGTFTLNGGNV
+194 SGTFTLNGGNV

-211 ATENSYGLQAG
+211 ATENSYGLEAG
-222 STAKFEYGTIHLKG
+222 STAEFKYGTIHLKG

-241 KANKISS
+241 KTKGTSS
-248 SSKTYDFSMK
+248 SSISYDFSKK

-265 FTFTAPKDLIYD
+265 FTFTAPNDLIYD

-286 GKDGIACGNITV
+286 GKDGITCGNITV

-315 GTYTVKA
+315 GTYTVKV

-333 SNVTNSK
+333 ANVTNTK
-340 WIFTISYGTATKD
+340 WTFTISYGTATKD
-353 MYSTTGISAN
+353 MYSTAGINAN
-363 GWAKGTVTVRAASGY
+363 GWAKGAVTVRAASDY
-378 TIGKTSDLFEE
+378 TIGKTSDQFEE
-389 SIGFSTNETERVF
+389 SIEFSINETERVF
-402 YIKDTG
+402 YIKDIS

-419 KLDTKAPVISGIE
+419 KLDTKVPVISGIE
-432 SATEYQDSA
+432 SATKYQDSV

-476 TITAVDIAGNSTTQV
+476 TITAVDVAGNSTTKE

-497 HKYPNIKYEW
+497 HKYSNITYEW
-507 NEDNSKCKAS
+507 NENNSKCKAS
-517 AECTDC
+517 AVCTDC

-545 AEITTYTATFTNNIF
+545 AEITTYTATFTN
-560 ATQTTG
+560 
-566 KQTKGALG
+566 
-574 HTQNADDGDCTTAVT
+574 
-589 CKRCDYVFIP
+589 
-599 AKEHDFSGEWQSDQT
+599 
-614 GHWKACKNDGCTK
+614 
-627 VDKKA
+627 
-632 HTANI
+632 
-637 TEPTENEDQI
+637 
-647 CTECGW
+647 
-653 IIANK
+653 
-658 LGHLHKR
+658 
-665 HLEYV
+665 
-670 KAKEVTCTEDGNK
+670 
-683 AYYICKEDKKCFAD
+683 
-697 ENATNELNESDIVIK
+697 
-712 ASGHDYGDPV
+712 
-722 YTWSKDH
+722 
-729 TTCTATIICKKCKDV
+729 
-744 KAKEEV
+744 
-750 KTTSEVTKQQ
+750 
-760 SEKQAE
+760 
-766 ITTYTAT
+766 
-773 FTNEAFATQT
+773 EAFATQT

-801 NVKANKL
+801 NIKANKL

-821 IKVRWGKVKG
+821 IKVSWGKVKG

-868 NQKNNVKCYVVAYK
+868 NQKNNVRCYVVAYK

-930 KASIVRKNKKL
+930 KASIVKKNKKL

>member
-1 MKKMMKKIWACL
+1 M
-13 LACTMI
+13 
-19 VTMLPGL
+19 
-26 MVNVKAATSYELR
+26 
-39 IGDTEVTDENLSGAG
+39 
-54 WSYDPSTKT
+54 
-63 LTLDGLNCQKSKVG
+63 
-77 EGVIHSYRDLNLVL
+77 
-91 KNKNKIENLASAL
+91 
-104 SGNWQSG
+104 
-111 IRVNGKLT
+111 
-119 ISGSGSLITTGGTG
+119 
-133 YTSHGISVNSLI
+133 
-145 INSGTITATG
+145 
-155 QEAEGSSGIYA
+155 
-166 RNGVTINGGKLIAQA
+166 
-181 STSSGG
+181 
-187 SSRGIEC
+187 
-194 GGTFTLNGGNV
+194 

-211 ATENSYGLQAG
+211 ATENSYGLEAG
-222 STAKFEYGTIHLKG
+222 STAEFKYGTIHLKG

-241 KANKISS
+241 KTKGTSS
-248 SSKTYDFSMK
+248 SSISYDFSKK

-265 FTFTAPKDLIYD
+265 FTFTAPNDLIYD

-286 GKDGIACGNITV
+286 GKDGITCGNITV

-315 GTYTVKA
+315 GTYTVKV
-322 DISGNDEYNEI
+322 DISVNDEYNEI
-333 SNVTNSK
+333 ANVTNTK
-340 WIFTISYGTATKD
+340 WTFTISYGTATKD
-353 MYSTTGISAN
+353 MYSTAGINAN
-363 GWAKGTVTVRAASGY
+363 GWAKGAVTVRAASDY
-378 TIGKTSDLFEE
+378 TIGKTSDQFEE
-389 SIGFSTNETERVF
+389 SIEFSINETERVF
-402 YIKDTG
+402 YIKDIS

-419 KLDTKAPVISGIE
+419 KLDTKVPVISGIE
-432 SATEYQDSA
+432 SATKYQDSV

-476 TITAVDIAGNSTTQV
+476 TITAVDVAGNSITKE

-497 HKYPNIKYEW
+497 HKYSNITYEW
-507 NEDNSKCKAS
+507 NENNSKCKAS
-517 AECTDC
+517 AVCTDC

-545 AEITTYTATFTNNIF
+545 AEITTYTATFTN
-560 ATQTTG
+560 
-566 KQTKGALG
+566 
-574 HTQNADDGDCTTAVT
+574 
-589 CKRCDYVFIP
+589 
-599 AKEHDFSGEWQSDQT
+599 
-614 GHWKACKNDGCTK
+614 
-627 VDKKA
+627 
-632 HTANI
+632 
-637 TEPTENEDQI
+637 
-647 CTECGW
+647 
-653 IIANK
+653 
-658 LGHLHKR
+658 
-665 HLEYV
+665 
-670 KAKEVTCTEDGNK
+670 
-683 AYYICKEDKKCFAD
+683 
-697 ENATNELNESDIVIK
+697 
-712 ASGHDYGDPV
+712 
-722 YTWSKDH
+722 
-729 TTCTATIICKKCKDV
+729 
-744 KAKEEV
+744 
-750 KTTSEVTKQQ
+750 
-760 SEKQAE
+760 
-766 ITTYTAT
+766 
-773 FTNEAFATQT
+773 EAFATQT

-801 NVKANKL
+801 NIKANKL

-821 IKVRWGKVKG
+821 IKVSWGKVKG

-930 KASIVRKNKKL
+930 KASIVKKNKKL

>member
-26 MVNVKAATSYELR
+26 MVNVKAATSYELW
-39 IGDTEVTDENLSGAG
+39 IGNTEVTDENLSGDG

-63 LTLDGLNCQKSKVG
+63 LTLDGLNCQESKIG

-91 KNKNKIENLASAL
+91 KNENKITNSASAL

-133 YTSHGISVNSLI
+133 YTSHGITVNNLI
-145 INSGTITATG
+145 INSGTITAIG
-155 QEAEGSSGIYA
+155 QEANGSSGIYA
-166 RNGVTINGGKLIAQA
+166 RNGVTINGGKLIAKA

-194 GGTFTLNGGNV
+194 SGTFTLNGGNV

-211 ATENSYGLQAG
+211 ATENSYGLEAG
-222 STAKFEYGTIHLKG
+222 STAEFKYGTIHLKG

-241 KANKISS
+241 KTKGTSS
-248 SSKTYDFSMK
+248 SSISYDFSKK

-265 FTFTAPKDLIYD
+265 FTFTAPNDLIYD

-286 GKDGIACGNITV
+286 GKDGITCGNITV

-315 GTYTVKA
+315 GTYTVKV

-333 SNVTNSK
+333 ANVTNTK
-340 WIFTISYGTATKD
+340 WTFTISYGTATKD
-353 MYSTTGISAN
+353 MYSTAGINAN
-363 GWAKGTVTVRAASGY
+363 GWAKGAVTVRAASDY
-378 TIGKTSDLFEE
+378 TIGKTSDQFEE
-389 SIGFSTNETERVF
+389 SIEFSTNETERVF
-402 YIKDTG
+402 YIKDTS

-419 KLDTKAPVISGIE
+419 KLDTKVPVISGIE
-432 SATEYQDSA
+432 SATKYQDSV

-476 TITAVDIAGNSTTQV
+476 TITAVDVAGNSITKE

-497 HKYPNIKYEW
+497 HKYSNITYEW
-507 NEDNSKCKAS
+507 NENNSKCKAS
-517 AECTDC
+517 AVCTDC

-545 AEITTYTATFTNNIF
+545 AEITTYTATFTN
-560 ATQTTG
+560 
-566 KQTKGALG
+566 
-574 HTQNADDGDCTTAVT
+574 
-589 CKRCDYVFIP
+589 
-599 AKEHDFSGEWQSDQT
+599 
-614 GHWKACKNDGCTK
+614 
-627 VDKKA
+627 
-632 HTANI
+632 
-637 TEPTENEDQI
+637 
-647 CTECGW
+647 
-653 IIANK
+653 
-658 LGHLHKR
+658 
-665 HLEYV
+665 
-670 KAKEVTCTEDGNK
+670 
-683 AYYICKEDKKCFAD
+683 
-697 ENATNELNESDIVIK
+697 
-712 ASGHDYGDPV
+712 
-722 YTWSKDH
+722 
-729 TTCTATIICKKCKDV
+729 
-744 KAKEEV
+744 
-750 KTTSEVTKQQ
+750 
-760 SEKQAE
+760 
-766 ITTYTAT
+766 
-773 FTNEAFATQT
+773 EAFATQT

-801 NVKANKL
+801 NIKANKL

-930 KASIVRKNKKL
+930 KASIVKKNKKL

-981 AINGCAKKVKVT
+981 VYVYAINGCAKKVKVT

>member
-26 MVNVKAATSYELR
+26 MVNVKAATSYELW
-39 IGDTEVTDENLSGAG
+39 IGNTEVTDENLSGDG

-63 LTLDGLNCQKSKVG
+63 LTLDGLNCQESKIG

-91 KNKNKIENLASAL
+91 KNENKITNSASAL

-133 YTSHGISVNSLI
+133 YTSHGITVNNLI
-145 INSGTITATG
+145 INSGTITAIG
-155 QEAEGSSGIYA
+155 QEANGSSGIYA
-166 RNGVTINGGKLIAQA
+166 RNGVTINGGKLIAKA

-194 GGTFTLNGGNV
+194 SGTFTLNGGNV

-211 ATENSYGLQAG
+211 ATENSYGLEAG
-222 STAKFEYGTIHLKG
+222 STAEFKYGTIHLKG

-241 KANKISS
+241 KTKGTSS
-248 SSKTYDFSMK
+248 SSISYDFSKK

-265 FTFTAPKDLIYD
+265 FTFTAPNDLIYD

-286 GKDGIACGNITV
+286 GKDGITCGNITV

-315 GTYTVKA
+315 GTYTVKV

-333 SNVTNSK
+333 ANVTNTK
-340 WIFTISYGTATKD
+340 WTFTISYGTATKD
-353 MYSTTGISAN
+353 MYSTAGINAN
-363 GWAKGTVTVRAASGY
+363 GWAKGAVTVRAASDY
-378 TIGKTSDLFEE
+378 TIGKTSDQFEE
-389 SIGFSTNETERVF
+389 SIEFSINETERVF
-402 YIKDTG
+402 YIKDIS

-419 KLDTKAPVISGIE
+419 KLDTKVPVISGIE
-432 SATEYQDSA
+432 SATKYQDSV

-476 TITAVDIAGNSTTQV
+476 TITAVDVAGNSITKE

-497 HKYPNIKYEW
+497 HKYSNITYEW
-507 NEDNSKCKAS
+507 NENNSKCKAS
-517 AECTDC
+517 AVCTDC

-545 AEITTYTATFTNNIF
+545 AEITTYTATFTN
-560 ATQTTG
+560 
-566 KQTKGALG
+566 
-574 HTQNADDGDCTTAVT
+574 
-589 CKRCDYVFIP
+589 
-599 AKEHDFSGEWQSDQT
+599 
-614 GHWKACKNDGCTK
+614 
-627 VDKKA
+627 
-632 HTANI
+632 
-637 TEPTENEDQI
+637 
-647 CTECGW
+647 
-653 IIANK
+653 
-658 LGHLHKR
+658 
-665 HLEYV
+665 
-670 KAKEVTCTEDGNK
+670 
-683 AYYICKEDKKCFAD
+683 
-697 ENATNELNESDIVIK
+697 
-712 ASGHDYGDPV
+712 
-722 YTWSKDH
+722 
-729 TTCTATIICKKCKDV
+729 
-744 KAKEEV
+744 
-750 KTTSEVTKQQ
+750 
-760 SEKQAE
+760 
-766 ITTYTAT
+766 
-773 FTNEAFATQT
+773 EAFATQT

-801 NVKANKL
+801 NIKANKL

-821 IKVRWGKVKG
+821 IKVSWGKVKG

-930 KASIVRKNKKL
+930 KASIVKKNKKL

>member
-26 MVNVKAATSYELR
+26 MVNVKAATSYELW
-39 IGDTEVTDENLSGAG
+39 IGNTEVTDENLSGDG

-63 LTLDGLNCQKSKVG
+63 LTLDGLNCQESKIG

-91 KNKNKIENLASAL
+91 KNENKITNSASAL

-133 YTSHGISVNSLI
+133 YTSHGITVNNLI
-145 INSGTITATG
+145 INSGTITAIG
-155 QEAEGSSGIYA
+155 QEANGSSGIYA
-166 RNGVTINGGKLIAQA
+166 RNGVTINGGKLIAKA

-194 GGTFTLNGGNV
+194 SGTFTLNGGNV

-211 ATENSYGLQAG
+211 ATENSYGLEAG
-222 STAKFEYGTIHLKG
+222 STAEFKYGTIHLKG

-241 KANKISS
+241 KTKGTNSS
-248 SSKTYDFSMK
+248 SISYDFSKK

-265 FTFTAPKDLIYD
+265 FTFTAPNDLIYD

-286 GKDGIACGNITV
+286 GKDGITCGNITV

-315 GTYTVKA
+315 GTYTVKV

-333 SNVTNSK
+333 ANVTNTK
-340 WIFTISYGTATKD
+340 WTFTISYGTATKD
-353 MYSTTGISAN
+353 MYSTAGINAN
-363 GWAKGTVTVRAASGY
+363 GWAKGAVTVRAASDY
-378 TIGKTSDLFEE
+378 TIGKTSDQFEE
-389 SIGFSTNETERVF
+389 SIEFSTNETERVF
-402 YIKDTG
+402 YIKDTS

-419 KLDTKAPVISGIE
+419 KLDTKVPVISGIE
-432 SATEYQDSA
+432 SATKYQDSV

-476 TITAVDIAGNSTTQV
+476 TITAVDVAGNSITKE

-497 HKYPNIKYEW
+497 HKYSNITYEW
-507 NEDNSKCKAS
+507 NENNSKCKAS
-517 AECTDC
+517 AVCTDC

-545 AEITTYTATFTNNIF
+545 AEITTYTATFTN
-560 ATQTTG
+560 
-566 KQTKGALG
+566 
-574 HTQNADDGDCTTAVT
+574 
-589 CKRCDYVFIP
+589 
-599 AKEHDFSGEWQSDQT
+599 
-614 GHWKACKNDGCTK
+614 
-627 VDKKA
+627 
-632 HTANI
+632 
-637 TEPTENEDQI
+637 
-647 CTECGW
+647 
-653 IIANK
+653 
-658 LGHLHKR
+658 
-665 HLEYV
+665 
-670 KAKEVTCTEDGNK
+670 
-683 AYYICKEDKKCFAD
+683 
-697 ENATNELNESDIVIK
+697 
-712 ASGHDYGDPV
+712 
-722 YTWSKDH
+722 
-729 TTCTATIICKKCKDV
+729 
-744 KAKEEV
+744 
-750 KTTSEVTKQQ
+750 
-760 SEKQAE
+760 
-766 ITTYTAT
+766 
-773 FTNEAFATQT
+773 EAFATQT

-801 NVKANKL
+801 NIKANKL

-930 KASIVRKNKKL
+930 KASIVKKNKKL

>member
-26 MVNVKAATSYELR
+26 MVNVKAATSYELW
-39 IGDTEVTDENLSGAG
+39 IGNTEVTDENLSGDG

-63 LTLDGLNCQKSKVG
+63 LTLDGLNCQESKIG

-91 KNKNKIENLASAL
+91 KNENKITNSASAL

-133 YTSHGISVNSLI
+133 YTSHGITVNNLI
-145 INSGTITATG
+145 INSGTITAIG
-155 QEAEGSSGIYA
+155 QEANGSSGIYA
-166 RNGVTINGGKLIAQA
+166 RNGVTINGGKLIAKA

-194 GGTFTLNGGNV
+194 SGTFTLNGGNV

-211 ATENSYGLQAG
+211 ATENSYGLEAG
-222 STAKFEYGTIHLKG
+222 STAEFKYGTIHLKG

-241 KANKISS
+241 KTKGTSS
-248 SSKTYDFSMK
+248 SSISYDFSKK

-265 FTFTAPKDLIYD
+265 FTFTAPNDLIYD

-286 GKDGIACGNITV
+286 GKDGITCGNITV

-315 GTYTVKA
+315 GTYTVKV

-333 SNVTNSK
+333 ANVTNTK
-340 WIFTISYGTATKD
+340 WTFTISYGTATKD
-353 MYSTTGISAN
+353 MYSTAGINAN
-363 GWAKGTVTVRAASGY
+363 GWAKGAVTVRAASDY
-378 TIGKTSDLFEE
+378 TIGKTSDQFEE
-389 SIGFSTNETERVF
+389 SIEFSTNETERVF
-402 YIKDTG
+402 YIKDTS

-419 KLDTKAPVISGIE
+419 KLDTKVPVISGIE
-432 SATEYQDSA
+432 SATKYQDSV

-476 TITAVDIAGNSTTQV
+476 TITAVDVAGNSITKE

-497 HKYPNIKYEW
+497 HKYSNITYEW
-507 NEDNSKCKAS
+507 NENNSKCKAS
-517 AECTDC
+517 AVCTDC

-545 AEITTYTATFTNNIF
+545 AEITTYTATFTN
-560 ATQTTG
+560 
-566 KQTKGALG
+566 
-574 HTQNADDGDCTTAVT
+574 
-589 CKRCDYVFIP
+589 
-599 AKEHDFSGEWQSDQT
+599 
-614 GHWKACKNDGCTK
+614 
-627 VDKKA
+627 
-632 HTANI
+632 
-637 TEPTENEDQI
+637 
-647 CTECGW
+647 
-653 IIANK
+653 
-658 LGHLHKR
+658 
-665 HLEYV
+665 
-670 KAKEVTCTEDGNK
+670 
-683 AYYICKEDKKCFAD
+683 
-697 ENATNELNESDIVIK
+697 
-712 ASGHDYGDPV
+712 
-722 YTWSKDH
+722 
-729 TTCTATIICKKCKDV
+729 
-744 KAKEEV
+744 
-750 KTTSEVTKQQ
+750 
-760 SEKQAE
+760 
-766 ITTYTAT
+766 
-773 FTNEAFATQT
+773 EAFATQT

-801 NVKANKL
+801 NIKANKL

-868 NQKNNVKCYVVAYK
+868 NQKNNVRCYVVAYK

-930 KASIVRKNKKL
+930 KASIVKKNKKL

>member
-26 MVNVKAATSYELR
+26 MVNVKAATSYELW
-39 IGDTEVTDENLSGAG
+39 IGNTEVTDENLSGDG

-63 LTLDGLNCQKSKVG
+63 LTLDGLNCQESKIG

-91 KNKNKIENLASAL
+91 KNENKITNSTSAL

-119 ISGSGSLITTGGTG
+119 ISGSGSLITTGETG
-133 YTSHGISVNSLI
+133 YTSHGITVNNLI
-145 INSGTITATG
+145 INSGTITAIG
-155 QEAEGSSGIYA
+155 QEANGSSGIYA
-166 RNGVTINGGKLIAQA
+166 RNGVTINGGKLIAKA

-187 SSRGIEC
+187 ASRGIEC
-194 GGTFTLNGGNV
+194 SGTFTLNGGNV

-211 ATENSYGLQAG
+211 ATENSYGLEAG
-222 STAKFEYGTIHLKG
+222 STAEFKYGTIHLKG

-241 KANKISS
+241 KTKGTSS
-248 SSKTYDFSMK
+248 SSISYDFSKK

-265 FTFTAPKDLIYD
+265 FTFTAPNDLIYD

-286 GKDGIACGNITV
+286 GKDGITCGNITV

-315 GTYTVKA
+315 GTYTVKV

-333 SNVTNSK
+333 ANVTNTK
-340 WIFTISYGTATKD
+340 WTFTISYGTATKD
-353 MYSTTGISAN
+353 MYSTAGINAN
-363 GWAKGTVTVRAASGY
+363 GWAKGAVTVRAASDY
-378 TIGKTSDLFEE
+378 TIGKTSDQFEE
-389 SIGFSTNETERVF
+389 SIEFSINETERVF
-402 YIKDTG
+402 YIKDIS

-419 KLDTKAPVISGIE
+419 KLDTKVPVISGIE
-432 SATEYQDSA
+432 SATKYQDSV

-476 TITAVDIAGNSTTQV
+476 TITAVDVAGNSITKE

-497 HKYPNIKYEW
+497 HKYSNITYEW
-507 NEDNSKCKAS
+507 NENNSKCKAS
-517 AECTDC
+517 AVCTDC

-545 AEITTYTATFTNNIF
+545 AEITTYTATFTN
-560 ATQTTG
+560 
-566 KQTKGALG
+566 
-574 HTQNADDGDCTTAVT
+574 
-589 CKRCDYVFIP
+589 
-599 AKEHDFSGEWQSDQT
+599 
-614 GHWKACKNDGCTK
+614 
-627 VDKKA
+627 
-632 HTANI
+632 
-637 TEPTENEDQI
+637 
-647 CTECGW
+647 
-653 IIANK
+653 
-658 LGHLHKR
+658 
-665 HLEYV
+665 
-670 KAKEVTCTEDGNK
+670 
-683 AYYICKEDKKCFAD
+683 
-697 ENATNELNESDIVIK
+697 
-712 ASGHDYGDPV
+712 
-722 YTWSKDH
+722 
-729 TTCTATIICKKCKDV
+729 
-744 KAKEEV
+744 
-750 KTTSEVTKQQ
+750 
-760 SEKQAE
+760 
-766 ITTYTAT
+766 
-773 FTNEAFATQT
+773 EAFTTQT

-801 NVKANKL
+801 NIKANKL

-821 IKVRWGKVKG
+821 IKVSWGKVKG

-868 NQKNNVKCYVVAYK
+868 NQKNNVRCYVVAYK

-930 KASIVRKNKKL
+930 KASIVKKNKKL

>member
-26 MVNVKAATSYELR
+26 MVNVKAATSYELW
-39 IGDTEVTDENLSGAG
+39 IGNTEVTDENLSGDG

-63 LTLDGLNCQKSKVG
+63 LTLDGLNCQESKIG

-91 KNKNKIENLASAL
+91 KNENKITNSASAL

-133 YTSHGISVNSLI
+133 YTSHGITVNNLI
-145 INSGTITATG
+145 INSGTITAIG
-155 QEAEGSSGIYA
+155 QEANGGSGIYA
-166 RNGVTINGGKLIAQA
+166 RNGVAINGGKLIAKA

-187 SSRGIEC
+187 ASRGIEC
-194 GGTFTLNGGNV
+194 SGAFTLNGGDV
-205 TASADG
+205 TASADR
-211 ATENSYGLQAG
+211 ATEKSYGLEAG
-222 STAKFEYGTIHLKG
+222 SAAFKYGTIRLEGK
-236 ITAAY
+236 TVAY
-241 KANKISS
+241 KTKETSS
-248 SSKTYDFSMK
+248 SSISYDFSKK

-265 FTFTAPKDLIYD
+265 FTFTAPNDLIYD

-286 GKDGIACGNITV
+286 GKDGITCGNITV

-315 GTYTVKA
+315 GTYTVKV

-333 SNVTNSK
+333 ANVTNTK
-340 WIFTISYGTATKD
+340 WTFTISYGTATKD
-353 MYSTTGISAN
+353 MYSTAGINAN
-363 GWAKGTVTVRAASGY
+363 GWAKGAVTVRAVSGY
-378 TIGKTSDLFEE
+378 TIGKTSDQFEE
-389 SIGFSTNETERVF
+389 SIEFSTNETERVF
-402 YIKDTG
+402 YIKDTS

-419 KLDTKAPVISGIE
+419 KLDTKVPVISGIE
-432 SATEYQDSA
+432 SATKYQDSV

-476 TITAVDIAGNSTTQV
+476 TITAVDVAGNSTTKE

-497 HKYPNIKYEW
+497 HKYSNITYEW
-507 NEDNSKCKAS
+507 NENNSKCKAS
-517 AECTDC
+517 AVCTDC

-545 AEITTYTATFTNNIF
+545 AEITTYTATFTN
-560 ATQTTG
+560 
-566 KQTKGALG
+566 
-574 HTQNADDGDCTTAVT
+574 
-589 CKRCDYVFIP
+589 
-599 AKEHDFSGEWQSDQT
+599 
-614 GHWKACKNDGCTK
+614 
-627 VDKKA
+627 
-632 HTANI
+632 
-637 TEPTENEDQI
+637 
-647 CTECGW
+647 
-653 IIANK
+653 
-658 LGHLHKR
+658 
-665 HLEYV
+665 
-670 KAKEVTCTEDGNK
+670 
-683 AYYICKEDKKCFAD
+683 
-697 ENATNELNESDIVIK
+697 
-712 ASGHDYGDPV
+712 
-722 YTWSKDH
+722 
-729 TTCTATIICKKCKDV
+729 
-744 KAKEEV
+744 
-750 KTTSEVTKQQ
+750 
-760 SEKQAE
+760 
-766 ITTYTAT
+766 
-773 FTNEAFATQT
+773 EAFATQT

-801 NVKANKL
+801 NIKANKL

-821 IKVRWGKVKG
+821 IKVSWGKVKG

-868 NQKNNVKCYVVAYK
+868 NQKNNVRCYVVAYK

-930 KASIVRKNKKL
+930 KASIVKKNKKL

>member
-1 MKKMMKKIWACL
+1 M
-13 LACTMI
+13 
-19 VTMLPGL
+19 
-26 MVNVKAATSYELR
+26 
-39 IGDTEVTDENLSGAG
+39 
-54 WSYDPSTKT
+54 
-63 LTLDGLNCQKSKVG
+63 
-77 EGVIHSYRDLNLVL
+77 
-91 KNKNKIENLASAL
+91 
-104 SGNWQSG
+104 
-111 IRVNGKLT
+111 
-119 ISGSGSLITTGGTG
+119 
-133 YTSHGISVNSLI
+133 
-145 INSGTITATG
+145 
-155 QEAEGSSGIYA
+155 
-166 RNGVTINGGKLIAQA
+166 
-181 STSSGG
+181 
-187 SSRGIEC
+187 
-194 GGTFTLNGGNV
+194 

-211 ATENSYGLQAG
+211 ATENSYGLEAG
-222 STAKFEYGTIHLKG
+222 STAEFKYGTIHLKG

-241 KANKISS
+241 KTKGTSS
-248 SSKTYDFSMK
+248 SSISYDFSKK

-265 FTFTAPKDLIYD
+265 FTFTAPNDLIYD

-286 GKDGIACGNITV
+286 GKDGITCGNITV

-315 GTYTVKA
+315 GTYTVKV

-333 SNVTNSK
+333 ANVTNTK
-340 WIFTISYGTATKD
+340 WTFTISYGTATKD
-353 MYSTTGISAN
+353 MYSTTGINAN
-363 GWAKGTVTVRAASGY
+363 GWAKGAVTVRAVSGY
-378 TIGKTSDLFEE
+378 TIGKTSDQFEE
-389 SIGFSTNETERVF
+389 SIEFSTNETERVF
-402 YIKDTG
+402 YIKDTS

-419 KLDTKAPVISGIE
+419 KLDTKVPVISGIE
-432 SATEYQDSA
+432 SATKYQDSV

-476 TITAVDIAGNSTTQV
+476 TITAVDVAGNSITKE

-497 HKYPNIKYEW
+497 HKYSNITYEW
-507 NEDNSKCKAS
+507 NENNSKCKAS
-517 AECTDC
+517 AVCTDC

-545 AEITTYTATFTNNIF
+545 AEITTYTATFTN
-560 ATQTTG
+560 
-566 KQTKGALG
+566 
-574 HTQNADDGDCTTAVT
+574 
-589 CKRCDYVFIP
+589 
-599 AKEHDFSGEWQSDQT
+599 
-614 GHWKACKNDGCTK
+614 
-627 VDKKA
+627 
-632 HTANI
+632 
-637 TEPTENEDQI
+637 
-647 CTECGW
+647 
-653 IIANK
+653 
-658 LGHLHKR
+658 
-665 HLEYV
+665 
-670 KAKEVTCTEDGNK
+670 
-683 AYYICKEDKKCFAD
+683 
-697 ENATNELNESDIVIK
+697 
-712 ASGHDYGDPV
+712 
-722 YTWSKDH
+722 
-729 TTCTATIICKKCKDV
+729 
-744 KAKEEV
+744 
-750 KTTSEVTKQQ
+750 
-760 SEKQAE
+760 
-766 ITTYTAT
+766 
-773 FTNEAFATQT
+773 EAFATQT

-801 NVKANKL
+801 NIKANKL

-821 IKVRWGKVKG
+821 IKVSWGKVKG

-868 NQKNNVKCYVVAYK
+868 NQKNNVRCYVVAYK

-930 KASIVRKNKKL
+930 KASIVKKNKKL

>member
-1 MKKMMKKIWACL
+1 M
-13 LACTMI
+13 
-19 VTMLPGL
+19 
-26 MVNVKAATSYELR
+26 
-39 IGDTEVTDENLSGAG
+39 
-54 WSYDPSTKT
+54 
-63 LTLDGLNCQKSKVG
+63 
-77 EGVIHSYRDLNLVL
+77 
-91 KNKNKIENLASAL
+91 
-104 SGNWQSG
+104 
-111 IRVNGKLT
+111 
-119 ISGSGSLITTGGTG
+119 
-133 YTSHGISVNSLI
+133 
-145 INSGTITATG
+145 
-155 QEAEGSSGIYA
+155 
-166 RNGVTINGGKLIAQA
+166 
-181 STSSGG
+181 
-187 SSRGIEC
+187 
-194 GGTFTLNGGNV
+194 

-211 ATENSYGLQAG
+211 ATENSYGLEAG
-222 STAKFEYGTIHLKG
+222 STAEFKYGTIHLKG

-241 KANKISS
+241 KTKGTSS
-248 SSKTYDFSMK
+248 SSISYDFSKK

-265 FTFTAPKDLIYD
+265 FTFTAPNDLIYD

-286 GKDGIACGNITV
+286 GKDGITCGNITV

-315 GTYTVKA
+315 GTYTVKV

-333 SNVTNSK
+333 ANVTNTK
-340 WIFTISYGTATKD
+340 WTFTISYGTATKD
-353 MYSTTGISAN
+353 MYSTAGINAN
-363 GWAKGTVTVRAASGY
+363 GWAKGAVTVRAASDY
-378 TIGKTSDLFEE
+378 TIGKTSDQFEE
-389 SIGFSTNETERVF
+389 SIEFSTNETERVF
-402 YIKDTG
+402 YIKDTS

-419 KLDTKAPVISGIE
+419 KLDTKVPVISGIE
-432 SATEYQDSA
+432 SATKYQDSV

-476 TITAVDIAGNSTTQV
+476 TITAVDVAGNSITKE

-497 HKYPNIKYEW
+497 HKYSNITYEW
-507 NEDNSKCKAS
+507 NENNSKCKAS
-517 AECTDC
+517 AVCTDC

-545 AEITTYTATFTNNIF
+545 AEITTYTATFTN
-560 ATQTTG
+560 
-566 KQTKGALG
+566 
-574 HTQNADDGDCTTAVT
+574 
-589 CKRCDYVFIP
+589 
-599 AKEHDFSGEWQSDQT
+599 
-614 GHWKACKNDGCTK
+614 
-627 VDKKA
+627 
-632 HTANI
+632 
-637 TEPTENEDQI
+637 
-647 CTECGW
+647 
-653 IIANK
+653 
-658 LGHLHKR
+658 
-665 HLEYV
+665 
-670 KAKEVTCTEDGNK
+670 
-683 AYYICKEDKKCFAD
+683 
-697 ENATNELNESDIVIK
+697 
-712 ASGHDYGDPV
+712 
-722 YTWSKDH
+722 
-729 TTCTATIICKKCKDV
+729 
-744 KAKEEV
+744 
-750 KTTSEVTKQQ
+750 
-760 SEKQAE
+760 
-766 ITTYTAT
+766 
-773 FTNEAFATQT
+773 EAFATQT

-801 NVKANKL
+801 NIKANKL

-821 IKVRWGKVKG
+821 IKVSWGKVKG

-868 NQKNNVKCYVVAYK
+868 NQKNNVRCYVVAYK

-930 KASIVRKNKKL
+930 KASIVKKNKKL

-981 AINGCAKKVKVT
+981 VYAINGCAKKVKVT

>member
-26 MVNVKAATSYELR
+26 MVNVKAATSYELW
-39 IGDTEVTDENLSGAG
+39 IGNTEVTDENLSGDG

-63 LTLDGLNCQKSKVG
+63 LTLDGLNCQESKIG

-91 KNKNKIENLASAL
+91 KNENKITNSASAL

-133 YTSHGISVNSLI
+133 YTSHGITVNNLI
-145 INSGTITATG
+145 INSGTITAIG
-155 QEAEGSSGIYA
+155 QEANGSSGIYA
-166 RNGVTINGGKLIAQA
+166 RNGVTINGGKLIAKA

-194 GGTFTLNGGNV
+194 SGTFTLNGGNV

-211 ATENSYGLQAG
+211 ATENSYGLEAG
-222 STAKFEYGTIHLKG
+222 STAEFKYGTIHLKG

-241 KANKISS
+241 KTKGTSS
-248 SSKTYDFSMK
+248 SSISYDFSKK
-258 KTVTDSD
+258 KTVTDSY
-265 FTFTAPKDLIYD
+265 FTFTAPNDLIYD

-286 GKDGIACGNITV
+286 GKDGITCGNITV

-315 GTYTVKA
+315 GTYTVKV

-333 SNVTNSK
+333 ANVTNTK
-340 WIFTISYGTATKD
+340 WTFTISYGTATKD
-353 MYSTTGISAN
+353 MYSTAGINAN
-363 GWAKGTVTVRAASGY
+363 GWAKGAVTVRAASDY
-378 TIGKTSDLFEE
+378 TIGKTSDQFEE
-389 SIGFSTNETERVF
+389 SIEFSINETERVF
-402 YIKDTG
+402 YIKDIS

-419 KLDTKAPVISGIE
+419 KLDTKVPVISGIE
-432 SATEYQDSA
+432 SATKYQDSV

-476 TITAVDIAGNSTTQV
+476 TITAVDVAGNSTTKE

-497 HKYPNIKYEW
+497 HKYSNITYEW
-507 NEDNSKCKAS
+507 NENNSKCKAS
-517 AECTDC
+517 AVCTDC

-545 AEITTYTATFTNNIF
+545 AEITTYTATFTN
-560 ATQTTG
+560 
-566 KQTKGALG
+566 
-574 HTQNADDGDCTTAVT
+574 
-589 CKRCDYVFIP
+589 
-599 AKEHDFSGEWQSDQT
+599 
-614 GHWKACKNDGCTK
+614 
-627 VDKKA
+627 
-632 HTANI
+632 
-637 TEPTENEDQI
+637 
-647 CTECGW
+647 
-653 IIANK
+653 
-658 LGHLHKR
+658 
-665 HLEYV
+665 
-670 KAKEVTCTEDGNK
+670 
-683 AYYICKEDKKCFAD
+683 
-697 ENATNELNESDIVIK
+697 
-712 ASGHDYGDPV
+712 
-722 YTWSKDH
+722 
-729 TTCTATIICKKCKDV
+729 
-744 KAKEEV
+744 
-750 KTTSEVTKQQ
+750 
-760 SEKQAE
+760 
-766 ITTYTAT
+766 
-773 FTNEAFATQT
+773 EAFTTQT

-801 NVKANKL
+801 NIKANKL

-821 IKVRWGKVKG
+821 IKVSWGKVKG

-868 NQKNNVKCYVVAYK
+868 NQKNNVRCYVVAYK

-930 KASIVRKNKKL
+930 KASIVKKNKKL

>member
-26 MVNVKAATSYELR
+26 MVNAKAATSYELR

-91 KNKNKIENLASAL
+91 KNENKIENLASAL

-166 RNGVTINGGKLIAQA
+166 RNRVMINGGKLIAQA

-248 SSKTYDFSMK
+248 SSKTYDFSKK
-258 KTVTDSD
+258 KTVKDSD

-315 GTYTVKA
+315 GTYTVKV

-670 KAKEVTCTEDGNK
+670 KAKE
-683 AYYICKEDKKCFAD
+683 
-697 ENATNELNESDIVIK
+697 
-712 ASGHDYGDPV
+712 
-722 YTWSKDH
+722 
-729 TTCTATIICKKCKDV
+729 
-744 KAKEEV
+744 EV

-930 KASIVRKNKKL
+930 KASIVKKNKKL

>member
-26 MVNVKAATSYELR
+26 MVNVKAATSYELW
-39 IGDTEVTDENLSGAG
+39 IGNTEVTDENLSGDG

-63 LTLDGLNCQKSKVG
+63 LTLDGLNCQESKIG

-91 KNKNKIENLASAL
+91 KNENKITNSASAL

-133 YTSHGISVNSLI
+133 YTSHGITVNNLI
-145 INSGTITATG
+145 INSGTITAIG
-155 QEAEGSSGIYA
+155 QEANGSSGIYA
-166 RNGVTINGGKLIAQA
+166 RNGVTINGGKLIAKA

-194 GGTFTLNGGNV
+194 SGTFTLNGGNV

-211 ATENSYGLQAG
+211 ATENSYGLEAG
-222 STAKFEYGTIHLKG
+222 STAEFKYGTIHLKG

-241 KANKISS
+241 KTKGTSS
-248 SSKTYDFSMK
+248 SSISYDFSKK

-265 FTFTAPKDLIYD
+265 FTFTAPNDLIYD

-286 GKDGIACGNITV
+286 GKDGITCGNITV

-315 GTYTVKA
+315 GTYTVKV

-333 SNVTNSK
+333 ANVTNTK
-340 WIFTISYGTATKD
+340 WTFTISYGTATKD
-353 MYSTTGISAN
+353 MYSTAGINAN
-363 GWAKGTVTVRAASGY
+363 GWAKGAVTVRAASDY
-378 TIGKTSDLFEE
+378 TIGKTSDQFEE
-389 SIGFSTNETERVF
+389 SIEFSTNETERVF
-402 YIKDTG
+402 YIKDTS

-419 KLDTKAPVISGIE
+419 KLDTKVPVISGIE
-432 SATEYQDSA
+432 SATKYQDSV

-476 TITAVDIAGNSTTQV
+476 TITAVDVAGNSITKE

-497 HKYPNIKYEW
+497 HKYSNITYEW
-507 NEDNSKCKAS
+507 NENNSKCKAS
-517 AECTDC
+517 AVCTDC

-545 AEITTYTATFTNNIF
+545 AEITTYTATFTN
-560 ATQTTG
+560 
-566 KQTKGALG
+566 
-574 HTQNADDGDCTTAVT
+574 
-589 CKRCDYVFIP
+589 
-599 AKEHDFSGEWQSDQT
+599 
-614 GHWKACKNDGCTK
+614 
-627 VDKKA
+627 
-632 HTANI
+632 
-637 TEPTENEDQI
+637 
-647 CTECGW
+647 
-653 IIANK
+653 
-658 LGHLHKR
+658 
-665 HLEYV
+665 
-670 KAKEVTCTEDGNK
+670 
-683 AYYICKEDKKCFAD
+683 
-697 ENATNELNESDIVIK
+697 
-712 ASGHDYGDPV
+712 
-722 YTWSKDH
+722 
-729 TTCTATIICKKCKDV
+729 
-744 KAKEEV
+744 
-750 KTTSEVTKQQ
+750 
-760 SEKQAE
+760 
-766 ITTYTAT
+766 
-773 FTNEAFATQT
+773 EAFATQT

-801 NVKANKL
+801 NIKANKL

-930 KASIVRKNKKL
+930 KASIVKKNKKL

-981 AINGCAKKVKVT
+981 VYVYVYAINGCAKKVKVT

>member
-1 MKKMMKKIWACL
+1 
-13 LACTMI
+13 MI
-19 VTMLPGL
+19 A
-26 MVNVKAATSYELR
+26 K
-39 IGDTEVTDENLSGAG
+39 
-54 WSYDPSTKT
+54 
-63 LTLDGLNCQKSKVG
+63 
-77 EGVIHSYRDLNLVL
+77 
-91 KNKNKIENLASAL
+91 
-104 SGNWQSG
+104 
-111 IRVNGKLT
+111 
-119 ISGSGSLITTGGTG
+119 
-133 YTSHGISVNSLI
+133 
-145 INSGTITATG
+145 
-155 QEAEGSSGIYA
+155 
-166 RNGVTINGGKLIAQA
+166 A

-194 GGTFTLNGGNV
+194 SGTFTLNGGNV

-211 ATENSYGLQAG
+211 ATENSYGLEAG
-222 STAKFEYGTIHLKG
+222 STAEFKYGTIHLKG

-241 KANKISS
+241 KTKGTSS
-248 SSKTYDFSMK
+248 SSISYDFSKK

-265 FTFTAPKDLIYD
+265 FTFTAPNDLIYD

-286 GKDGIACGNITV
+286 GKDGITCGNITV

-315 GTYTVKA
+315 GTYTVKV

-333 SNVTNSK
+333 ANVTNTK
-340 WIFTISYGTATKD
+340 WTFTISYGTATKD
-353 MYSTTGISAN
+353 MYSTTGINAN
-363 GWAKGTVTVRAASGY
+363 GWAKGAVTVRAVSGY
-378 TIGKTSDLFEE
+378 TIGKTSDQFEE
-389 SIGFSTNETERVF
+389 SIEFSTNETERVF
-402 YIKDTG
+402 YIKDTS

-419 KLDTKAPVISGIE
+419 KLDTKVPVISGIE
-432 SATEYQDSA
+432 SATKYQDSV

-476 TITAVDIAGNSTTQV
+476 TITAVDVAGNSITKE

-497 HKYPNIKYEW
+497 HKYSNITYEW
-507 NEDNSKCKAS
+507 NENNSKCKAS
-517 AECTDC
+517 AVCTDC

-545 AEITTYTATFTNNIF
+545 AEITTYTATFTN
-560 ATQTTG
+560 
-566 KQTKGALG
+566 
-574 HTQNADDGDCTTAVT
+574 
-589 CKRCDYVFIP
+589 
-599 AKEHDFSGEWQSDQT
+599 
-614 GHWKACKNDGCTK
+614 
-627 VDKKA
+627 
-632 HTANI
+632 
-637 TEPTENEDQI
+637 
-647 CTECGW
+647 
-653 IIANK
+653 
-658 LGHLHKR
+658 
-665 HLEYV
+665 
-670 KAKEVTCTEDGNK
+670 
-683 AYYICKEDKKCFAD
+683 
-697 ENATNELNESDIVIK
+697 
-712 ASGHDYGDPV
+712 
-722 YTWSKDH
+722 
-729 TTCTATIICKKCKDV
+729 
-744 KAKEEV
+744 
-750 KTTSEVTKQQ
+750 
-760 SEKQAE
+760 
-766 ITTYTAT
+766 
-773 FTNEAFATQT
+773 EAFATQT

-801 NVKANKL
+801 NIKANKL

-821 IKVRWGKVKG
+821 IKVSWGKVKG

-868 NQKNNVKCYVVAYK
+868 NQKNNVRCYVVAYK

-930 KASIVRKNKKL
+930 KASIVKKNKKL

>member
-1 MKKMMKKIWACL
+1 MSESKI
-13 LACTMI
+13 
-19 VTMLPGL
+19 
-26 MVNVKAATSYELR
+26 
-39 IGDTEVTDENLSGAG
+39 
-54 WSYDPSTKT
+54 
-63 LTLDGLNCQKSKVG
+63 G

-91 KNKNKIENLASAL
+91 KNENKITNSASAL

-133 YTSHGISVNSLI
+133 YTSHGITVNNLI
-145 INSGTITATG
+145 INSGTITAIG
-155 QEAEGSSGIYA
+155 QEANGSSGIYA
-166 RNGVTINGGKLIAQA
+166 RNGVTINGEKLIAKA

-194 GGTFTLNGGNV
+194 SGTFTLNGGNV

-211 ATENSYGLQAG
+211 ATENSYGLEAG
-222 STAKFEYGTIHLKG
+222 STAEFKYGTIHLKG

-241 KANKISS
+241 KTKGTSS
-248 SSKTYDFSMK
+248 SSISYDFSKK

-265 FTFTAPKDLIYD
+265 FTFTAPNDLIYD

-286 GKDGIACGNITV
+286 GKDGITCGNITV

-315 GTYTVKA
+315 GTYTVKV

-333 SNVTNSK
+333 ANVTNTK
-340 WIFTISYGTATKD
+340 WTFTISYGTATKD
-353 MYSTTGISAN
+353 MYSTAGINAN
-363 GWAKGTVTVRAASGY
+363 GWAKGAVTVRAASDY
-378 TIGKTSDLFEE
+378 TIGKTSDQFEE
-389 SIGFSTNETERVF
+389 SIEFSINETERVF
-402 YIKDTG
+402 YIKDIS

-419 KLDTKAPVISGIE
+419 KLDTKVPVISGIE
-432 SATEYQDSA
+432 SATKYQDSV

-476 TITAVDIAGNSTTQV
+476 TITAVDVAGNSITKE

-497 HKYPNIKYEW
+497 HKYSNITYEW
-507 NEDNSKCKAS
+507 NENNSKCKAS
-517 AECTDC
+517 AVCTDC

-545 AEITTYTATFTNNIF
+545 AEITTYTATFTN
-560 ATQTTG
+560 
-566 KQTKGALG
+566 
-574 HTQNADDGDCTTAVT
+574 
-589 CKRCDYVFIP
+589 
-599 AKEHDFSGEWQSDQT
+599 
-614 GHWKACKNDGCTK
+614 
-627 VDKKA
+627 
-632 HTANI
+632 
-637 TEPTENEDQI
+637 
-647 CTECGW
+647 
-653 IIANK
+653 
-658 LGHLHKR
+658 
-665 HLEYV
+665 
-670 KAKEVTCTEDGNK
+670 
-683 AYYICKEDKKCFAD
+683 
-697 ENATNELNESDIVIK
+697 
-712 ASGHDYGDPV
+712 
-722 YTWSKDH
+722 
-729 TTCTATIICKKCKDV
+729 
-744 KAKEEV
+744 
-750 KTTSEVTKQQ
+750 
-760 SEKQAE
+760 
-766 ITTYTAT
+766 
-773 FTNEAFATQT
+773 EAFATQT

-801 NVKANKL
+801 NIKANKL

-821 IKVRWGKVKG
+821 IKVSWGKVKG

-930 KASIVRKNKKL
+930 KASIVKKNKKL

>member
-26 MVNVKAATSYELR
+26 MVNVKAATSYELW
-39 IGDTEVTDENLSGAG
+39 IGNTEVTDENLSGDG

-63 LTLDGLNCQKSKVG
+63 LTLDGLNCQESKIG

-91 KNKNKIENLASAL
+91 KNENKITNSASAL

-133 YTSHGISVNSLI
+133 YTSHGITVNNLI
-145 INSGTITATG
+145 INSGTITAIG
-155 QEAEGSSGIYA
+155 QEANGSSGIYA
-166 RNGVTINGGKLIAQA
+166 RNGVTINGGKLIAKA

-194 GGTFTLNGGNV
+194 SGTFTLNGGNV

-211 ATENSYGLQAG
+211 ATENSYGLEAG
-222 STAKFEYGTIHLKG
+222 STAEFKYGTIHLKG

-241 KANKISS
+241 KTKGTSS
-248 SSKTYDFSMK
+248 SSISYDFSKK

-265 FTFTAPKDLIYD
+265 FTFTAPNDLIYD

-286 GKDGIACGNITV
+286 GKDGITCGNITV

-315 GTYTVKA
+315 GTYTVKV

-333 SNVTNSK
+333 ANVTNTK
-340 WIFTISYGTATKD
+340 WTFTISYGTATKD
-353 MYSTTGISAN
+353 MYSTAGINAN
-363 GWAKGTVTVRAASGY
+363 GWAKGAVTVRAASDY
-378 TIGKTSDLFEE
+378 TIGKTSDQFEE
-389 SIGFSTNETERVF
+389 SIEFSTNETERVF
-402 YIKDTG
+402 YIKDTS

-419 KLDTKAPVISGIE
+419 KLDTKVPVISGIE
-432 SATEYQDSA
+432 SATKYQDSV

-476 TITAVDIAGNSTTQV
+476 TITAVDVAGNSITKE

-497 HKYPNIKYEW
+497 HKYSNITYEW
-507 NEDNSKCKAS
+507 NENNSKCKAS
-517 AECTDC
+517 AVCTDC

-545 AEITTYTATFTNNIF
+545 AEITTYTATFTN
-560 ATQTTG
+560 
-566 KQTKGALG
+566 
-574 HTQNADDGDCTTAVT
+574 
-589 CKRCDYVFIP
+589 
-599 AKEHDFSGEWQSDQT
+599 
-614 GHWKACKNDGCTK
+614 
-627 VDKKA
+627 
-632 HTANI
+632 
-637 TEPTENEDQI
+637 
-647 CTECGW
+647 
-653 IIANK
+653 
-658 LGHLHKR
+658 
-665 HLEYV
+665 
-670 KAKEVTCTEDGNK
+670 
-683 AYYICKEDKKCFAD
+683 
-697 ENATNELNESDIVIK
+697 
-712 ASGHDYGDPV
+712 
-722 YTWSKDH
+722 
-729 TTCTATIICKKCKDV
+729 
-744 KAKEEV
+744 
-750 KTTSEVTKQQ
+750 
-760 SEKQAE
+760 
-766 ITTYTAT
+766 
-773 FTNEAFATQT
+773 EAFATQT

-801 NVKANKL
+801 NIKANKL

-821 IKVRWGKVKG
+821 IKVSWGKVKG

-930 KASIVRKNKKL
+930 KASIVKKNKKL

>member
-26 MVNVKAATSYELR
+26 MVNVKAATSYELW
-39 IGDTEVTDENLSGAG
+39 IGNTEVTDENLSGDG

-63 LTLDGLNCQKSKVG
+63 LTLDGLNCQESKIG

-91 KNKNKIENLASAL
+91 KNENKITNSASAL

-133 YTSHGISVNSLI
+133 YTSHGITVNNLI
-145 INSGTITATG
+145 INSGTITAIG
-155 QEAEGSSGIYA
+155 QEANGSSGIYA
-166 RNGVTINGGKLIAQA
+166 RNGVTINGGKLIAKA

-194 GGTFTLNGGNV
+194 SGTFTLNGGNV

-211 ATENSYGLQAG
+211 ATENSYGLEAG
-222 STAKFEYGTIHLKG
+222 STAEFKYGTIHLKG

-241 KANKISS
+241 KTKGTSS
-248 SSKTYDFSMK
+248 SSISYDFSKK

-265 FTFTAPKDLIYD
+265 FTFTAPNDLIYD

-286 GKDGIACGNITV
+286 GKDGITCGNITV

-315 GTYTVKA
+315 GTYTVKV

-333 SNVTNSK
+333 ANVTNTK
-340 WIFTISYGTATKD
+340 WTFTISYGTATKD
-353 MYSTTGISAN
+353 MYSTTGINAN
-363 GWAKGTVTVRAASGY
+363 GWAKGAVTVRAVSGY
-378 TIGKTSDLFEE
+378 TIGKTSDQFEE
-389 SIGFSTNETERVF
+389 SIEFSTNETERVF
-402 YIKDTG
+402 YIKDTS

-419 KLDTKAPVISGIE
+419 KLDTKVPVISGIE
-432 SATEYQDSA
+432 SATKYQDSV

-476 TITAVDIAGNSTTQV
+476 TITAVDVAGNSITKE

-497 HKYPNIKYEW
+497 HKYSNITYEW
-507 NEDNSKCKAS
+507 NENNSKCKAS
-517 AECTDC
+517 AVCTDC

-545 AEITTYTATFTNNIF
+545 AEITTYTATFTN
-560 ATQTTG
+560 
-566 KQTKGALG
+566 
-574 HTQNADDGDCTTAVT
+574 
-589 CKRCDYVFIP
+589 
-599 AKEHDFSGEWQSDQT
+599 
-614 GHWKACKNDGCTK
+614 
-627 VDKKA
+627 
-632 HTANI
+632 
-637 TEPTENEDQI
+637 
-647 CTECGW
+647 
-653 IIANK
+653 
-658 LGHLHKR
+658 
-665 HLEYV
+665 
-670 KAKEVTCTEDGNK
+670 
-683 AYYICKEDKKCFAD
+683 
-697 ENATNELNESDIVIK
+697 
-712 ASGHDYGDPV
+712 
-722 YTWSKDH
+722 
-729 TTCTATIICKKCKDV
+729 
-744 KAKEEV
+744 
-750 KTTSEVTKQQ
+750 
-760 SEKQAE
+760 
-766 ITTYTAT
+766 
-773 FTNEAFATQT
+773 EAFATQT

-801 NVKANKL
+801 NIKANKL

-821 IKVRWGKVKG
+821 IKVSWGKVKG

-868 NQKNNVKCYVVAYK
+868 NQKNNVRCYVVAYK

-930 KASIVRKNKKL
+930 KASIVKKNKKL

>member
-26 MVNVKAATSYELR
+26 MVNVKAATSYELW
-39 IGDTEVTDENLSGAG
+39 IGNTEVTDENLSGDG

-63 LTLDGLNCQKSKVG
+63 LTLDGLNCQESKIG

-91 KNKNKIENLASAL
+91 KNENKITNSASAL

-133 YTSHGISVNSLI
+133 YTSHGITVNNLI
-145 INSGTITATG
+145 INSGTITAIG
-155 QEAEGSSGIYA
+155 QEANGSSGIYA
-166 RNGVTINGGKLIAQA
+166 RNGVTINGGKLIAKA

-194 GGTFTLNGGNV
+194 SGTFTLNGGNV

-211 ATENSYGLQAG
+211 ATENSYGLEAG
-222 STAKFEYGTIHLKG
+222 STAEFKYGTIHLKG

-241 KANKISS
+241 KTKGTSS
-248 SSKTYDFSMK
+248 SSISYDFSKK
-258 KTVTDSD
+258 KTVTDRD
-265 FTFTAPKDLIYD
+265 FTFTAPNDLIYD

-286 GKDGIACGNITV
+286 GKDGITCGNITV

-315 GTYTVKA
+315 GTYTVKV

-333 SNVTNSK
+333 ANVTNTK
-340 WIFTISYGTATKD
+340 WTFTISYGTATKD
-353 MYSTTGISAN
+353 MYSTAGINAN
-363 GWAKGTVTVRAASGY
+363 GWAKGAVTVRAASDY
-378 TIGKTSDLFEE
+378 TIGKTSDQFEE
-389 SIGFSTNETERVF
+389 SIEFSTNETERVF
-402 YIKDTG
+402 YIKDTS

-419 KLDTKAPVISGIE
+419 KLDTKVPVISGIE
-432 SATEYQDSA
+432 SATKYQDSV

-476 TITAVDIAGNSTTQV
+476 TITAVDVAGNSITKE

-497 HKYPNIKYEW
+497 HKYSNITYEW
-507 NEDNSKCKAS
+507 NENNSKCKAS
-517 AECTDC
+517 AVCTDC

-545 AEITTYTATFTNNIF
+545 AEITTYTATFTN
-560 ATQTTG
+560 
-566 KQTKGALG
+566 
-574 HTQNADDGDCTTAVT
+574 
-589 CKRCDYVFIP
+589 
-599 AKEHDFSGEWQSDQT
+599 
-614 GHWKACKNDGCTK
+614 
-627 VDKKA
+627 
-632 HTANI
+632 
-637 TEPTENEDQI
+637 
-647 CTECGW
+647 
-653 IIANK
+653 
-658 LGHLHKR
+658 
-665 HLEYV
+665 
-670 KAKEVTCTEDGNK
+670 
-683 AYYICKEDKKCFAD
+683 
-697 ENATNELNESDIVIK
+697 
-712 ASGHDYGDPV
+712 
-722 YTWSKDH
+722 
-729 TTCTATIICKKCKDV
+729 
-744 KAKEEV
+744 
-750 KTTSEVTKQQ
+750 
-760 SEKQAE
+760 
-766 ITTYTAT
+766 
-773 FTNEAFATQT
+773 EAFATQT

-801 NVKANKL
+801 NIKANKL

-930 KASIVRKNKKL
+930 KASIVKKNKKL